1 MNIAEYSI
9 KNKVISW
16 LFIVILAIG
25 GVTSF
30 LELGRLEDPA
40 FTIKD
45 AMVVATYPGATPQ
58 EVEEELTYPLE
69 KEIRRL
75 PYIDKITSTSSSGMS
90 QIMVSMKMDYGPD
103 ELPQIWD
110 EMRRKINDLKPTLPA
125 GVNSLSII
133 DDFGDVFG
141 VMIML
146 SGEGY
151 DYVELKRYADVMSR
165 DLEMVDGVG
174 KVSIAGDQQEMLF
187 VEVSLDRLASLNLD
201 MSRVAGLLNQQNN
214 VVSSGEV
221 MVNGE
226 SLVIRPSG
234 TLNSVESLENLIIHG
249 RDTGNLIRLKDVATV
264 VRGIQEK
271 PTNVVTY
278 NGKPA
283 INLGVSFASGV
294 NVVEV
299 GQRLTDEIAHLETM
313 KPAGIELNYFYNQA
327 AEVDASVQD
336 FIVSLGQAVAIVIL
350 VLLFAMGIRSGII
363 IGVVLLLTVFGT
375 FILMEYNDIEL
386 HRISLGALIIAL
398 GMLVDNAIVV
408 VEGIL
413 VGLKKGRTKMQAA
426 SDIVKQTQWPLLGA
440 TVIAI
445 TAFAPIGL
453 SEDATGEFMGSLF
466 WVLCYSLFLSWITAL
481 TITPFLADLLLK
493 EENVS
498 NNADGADAQQSASQQ
513 EYDDPYKGW
522 LFVLFGWTLKLAMR
536 FRWVTVVSMVALLFT
551 AVFAFGM
558 VKQQFFPPSN
568 TPMFYVDMWM
578 PEGTD
583 IRETIKQ
590 TERVEKYVREQEHVE
605 FVSTSVGQ
613 GLQRFAL
620 TYQPE
625 QSYEAYAQLQ
635 VRTTDRENM
644 FVVLNGL
651 TGELSRQFDTPT
663 FQFKLM
669 EFGPSPASKIEAR
682 ITGSDP
688 QVLREIALQV
698 EDILHTDPGARNIRH
713 DWRER
718 TKELVPVFNESKA
731 RRLGISKED
740 LSNTLQMTF
749 GGSAMGLLRDGA
761 DILPIVGRLPES
773 ERVDFESL
781 QNAKIWS
788 PSLQAYVPIDQ
799 VIDGVSLSWDEPLI
813 KRRDRKRTLTV
824 LADHDVLSEDTA
836 AALFTRIQPKVMALD
851 LPDGYGISWGGEY
864 ESSKDAQ
871 DSLFG
876 SLPMGYLLMFV
887 ITMLLFNSLKKPL
900 VIWFT
905 VPLSIIGVS
914 FGLLLWNMPFSFT
927 AFLGLLS
934 LSGMILKNGIV
945 LMDQIN
951 IEMDSGKD
959 PYLAIVDSAVS
970 RVRPVSMAALTT
982 ILGLVPLMFDAFF
995 GSMAITIM
1003 AGLGFATIL
1012 TLIVVPVMYSLLFK
1026 IKPPKTVKSGS
1037 NDHSNDHPNDSLLES
1052 QPNKG
1057 KALEA
1062 AEAL

>member
-45 AMVVATYPGATPQ
+45 AMIVATYPGATSK

-69 KEIRRL
+69 KEIRKL
-75 PYIDKITSTSSSGMS
+75 PYIDRITSTSSNGMS

-110 EMRRKINDLKPTLPA
+110 EMRRKINDLQPTLPQ
-125 GVNSLSII
+125 GVQSLQII
-133 DDFGDVFG
+133 DDFGDVYG
-141 VMIML
+141 VMLML
-146 SGEGY
+146 TGDDY
-151 DYVELKRYADVMSR
+151 DYVELKRYADHLR
-165 DLEMVDGVG
+165 REIELVDGVG
-174 KVSIAGDQQEMLF
+174 KVDIAGDQQEMLF
-187 VEVSLDRLASLNLD
+187 VEISLDRLASLNLD
-201 MSRVAGLLNQQNN
+201 MTVVSGLLNQQNN
-214 VVSSGEV
+214 VVSAGEV

-234 TLNSVESLENLIIHG
+234 TLNTVQALENLIIHG
-249 RDTGNLIRLKDVATV
+249 RDTGNLIRLKDVATIT
-264 VRGIQEK
+264 RSIQEK
-271 PTNVVTY
+271 PGNMILF
-278 NGKPA
+278 NGKKA
-283 INLGVSFASGV
+283 INIGISFASGV

-299 GQRLTDEIAHLETM
+299 GERLNAELSSLESI
-313 KPAGIELNYFYNQA
+313 KPAGLDMSYFYNQA
-327 AEVDASVQD
+327 QEVDDSVKA
-336 FIVSLGQAVAIVIL
+336 FVISLAEAVAIVII
-350 VLLFAMGIRSGII
+350 VLLFTMGLRSGVI

-375 FILMEYNDIEL
+375 FILMNYNNIEL

-413 VGLKKGRTKMQAA
+413 VGLKKGRTKVQAA
-426 SDIVKQTQWPLLGA
+426 VDIVKQTQWPLLGA

-453 SEDATGEFMGSLF
+453 SQDATGEFMGSLF
-466 WVLCYSLFLSWITAL
+466 WVLCFSLFLSWVTAITL
-481 TITPFLADLLLK
+481 TPFLADLLLK
-493 EENVS
+493 EEEKDTNGE
-498 NNADGADAQQSASQQ
+498 D
-513 EYDDPYKGW
+513 EDPYKGW
-522 LFVLFGWTLKLAMR
+522 LFVVFGALLKFSLR
-536 FRWVTVVSMVALLFT
+536 FRWMTVAAMVALLVG
-551 AVFAFGM
+551 AVIAFGN

-583 IRETIKQ
+583 IRQTIKQ
-590 TERVEKYVREQEHVE
+590 AETVESYIRQQDDID
-605 FVSTSVGQ
+605 FVSVSIGQ

-625 QSYEAYAQLQ
+625 KSYEAYAQFQ
-635 VRTTDRENM
+635 VRTTDRDNM
-644 FVVLNGL
+644 FKLLHKLDDNL
-651 TGELSRQFDTPT
+651 AKTFDEPT

-682 ITGSDP
+682 ITGPDP
-688 QVLREIALQV
+688 KVLRELAVQV

-740 LSNTLQMTF
+740 LSSTLQMAF
-749 GGSAMGLLRDGA
+749 GGSTFGVLRDGTHT
-761 DILPIVGRLPES
+761 LPIMMRLPEA

-781 QNAKIWS
+781 QNVKIWS
-788 PSLQAYVPIDQ
+788 PSLQTYIPVDQ
-799 VIDGVSLSWDEPLI
+799 IIDGVELDWSEPLI
-813 KRRDRKRTLTV
+813 QRRDRKRTLTV
-824 LADHDVLSEDTA
+824 LADHDVLSDDTA
-836 AALFTRIQPKVMALD
+836 ASLFARVQPKVMALHI
-851 LPDGYGISWGGEY
+851 PEGYEITWGGEY

-871 DSLFG
+871 EGLFG
-876 SLPMGYLLMFV
+876 SLPMGYLLMFI
-887 ITMLLFNSLKKPL
+887 ITILLFNSVKKPL

-905 VPLSIIGVS
+905 VPLSIIGVA
-914 FGLLLWNMPFSFT
+914 FGLLTTNMPFSFT

-945 LMDQIN
+945 LLDQIN
-951 IEMDSGKD
+951 LELESGKD
-959 PYLAIVDSAVS
+959 PYLAIVDSAIS

-982 ILGLVPLMFDAFF
+982 ILGMIPLVFDAFF

-1003 AGLGFATIL
+1003 AGLGFATVL
-1012 TLIVVPVMYSLLFK
+1012 TLIVVPVMFAILFR
-1026 IKPPKTVKSGS
+1026 IKPTT
-1037 NDHSNDHPNDSLLES
+1037 
-1052 QPNKG
+1052 
-1057 KALEA
+1057 A
-1062 AEAL
+1062 

>member
-45 AMVVATYPGATPQ
+45 AMIVATYPGATSK

-69 KEIRRL
+69 KEIRKL
-75 PYIDKITSTSSSGMS
+75 PYIDRITSTSSNGMS

-110 EMRRKINDLKPTLPA
+110 EMRRKINDLQPTLPQ
-125 GVNSLSII
+125 GVQSLQII
-133 DDFGDVFG
+133 DDFGDVYG
-141 VMIML
+141 VMLML
-146 SGEGY
+146 TGDDY
-151 DYVELKRYADVMSR
+151 DYVELKRYADHLR
-165 DLEMVDGVG
+165 REIELVDGVG
-174 KVSIAGDQQEMLF
+174 KVDIAGDQQEMLF
-187 VEVSLDRLASLNLD
+187 VEISLDRLASLNLD
-201 MSRVAGLLNQQNN
+201 MNVVSGLLNQQNN
-214 VVSSGEV
+214 VVSAGEV

-234 TLNSVESLENLIIHG
+234 TLNTVQALENLIIHG
-249 RDTGNLIRLKDVATV
+249 RDTGNLIRLKDVATIT
-264 VRGIQEK
+264 RGIQEK
-271 PTNVVTY
+271 PGNMILF
-278 NGKPA
+278 NGKKA
-283 INLGVSFASGV
+283 INIGISFASGV

-299 GQRLTDEIAHLETM
+299 GERLNAELSSLESI
-313 KPAGIELNYFYNQA
+313 KPAGLDMSYFYNQA
-327 AEVDASVQD
+327 QEVDDSVKA
-336 FIVSLGQAVAIVIL
+336 FVISLAEAVAIVII
-350 VLLFAMGIRSGII
+350 VLLFTMGLRSGVI

-375 FILMEYNDIEL
+375 FILMNYNNIEL

-413 VGLKKGRTKMQAA
+413 VGLKKGRTKVQAA
-426 SDIVKQTQWPLLGA
+426 VDIVKQTQWPLLGA

-453 SEDATGEFMGSLF
+453 SQDATGEFMGSLF
-466 WVLCYSLFLSWITAL
+466 WVLCFSLFLSWVTAITL
-481 TITPFLADLLLK
+481 TPFLADLLLK
-493 EENVS
+493 EEEKDTNGE
-498 NNADGADAQQSASQQ
+498 D
-513 EYDDPYKGW
+513 EDPYKGW
-522 LFVLFGWTLKLAMR
+522 LFVVFGALLKLSLR
-536 FRWVTVVSMVALLFT
+536 FRWMTVAAMVALLVG
-551 AVFAFGM
+551 AVIAFGN

-583 IRETIKQ
+583 IRQTIKQ
-590 TERVEKYVREQEHVE
+590 AEKVESYIRQQDDID
-605 FVSTSVGQ
+605 FVSVSIGQ

-625 QSYEAYAQLQ
+625 KSYEAYAQFQ
-635 VRTTDRENM
+635 VRTTDRDNM
-644 FVVLNGL
+644 FKLLHKLDDNL
-651 TGELSRQFDTPT
+651 AKTFDEPT

-682 ITGSDP
+682 ITGPDP
-688 QVLREIALQV
+688 KVLRELAVQV

-740 LSNTLQMTF
+740 LSSTLQMAF
-749 GGSAMGLLRDGA
+749 GGSTFGVLRDGTHT
-761 DILPIVGRLPES
+761 LPIMMRLPEA

-781 QNAKIWS
+781 QNVKIWS
-788 PSLQAYVPIDQ
+788 PSLQTYIPVDQ
-799 VIDGVSLSWDEPLI
+799 IIDGVELDWSEPLI
-813 KRRDRKRTLTV
+813 QRRDRKRTLTV
-824 LADHDVLSEDTA
+824 LADHDVLSDDTA
-836 AALFTRIQPKVMALD
+836 ASLFARVQPKVMALHI
-851 LPDGYGISWGGEY
+851 PEGYEITWGGEY

-871 DSLFG
+871 EGLFG
-876 SLPMGYLLMFV
+876 SLPMGYLLMFI
-887 ITMLLFNSLKKPL
+887 ITILLFNSIKKPL

-905 VPLSIIGVS
+905 VPLSIIGVA
-914 FGLLLWNMPFSFT
+914 FGLLTTNMPFSFT

-945 LMDQIN
+945 LLDQIN
-951 IEMDSGKD
+951 LELESGKD
-959 PYLAIVDSAVS
+959 PYLAIVDSAIS

-982 ILGLVPLMFDAFF
+982 ILGMIPLVFDAFF

-1003 AGLGFATIL
+1003 AGLGFATVL
-1012 TLIVVPVMYSLLFK
+1012 TLIVVPVMFAILFR
-1026 IKPPKTVKSGS
+1026 IKPTT
-1037 NDHSNDHPNDSLLES
+1037 
-1052 QPNKG
+1052 
-1057 KALEA
+1057 A
-1062 AEAL
+1062 

>member
-45 AMVVATYPGATPQ
+45 AMIVATYPGATSK

-69 KEIRRL
+69 KEIRKL
-75 PYIDKITSTSSSGMS
+75 PYIDRITSTSSNGMS

-110 EMRRKINDLKPTLPA
+110 EMRRKINDLQPTLPQ
-125 GVNSLSII
+125 GVQSLQII
-133 DDFGDVFG
+133 DDFGDVYG
-141 VMIML
+141 VMLML
-146 SGEGY
+146 TGDDY
-151 DYVELKRYADVMSR
+151 DYVELKRYADHLR
-165 DLEMVDGVG
+165 REIELVDGVG
-174 KVSIAGDQQEMLF
+174 KVDIAGDQQEMLF
-187 VEVSLDRLASLNLD
+187 VEISLDRLASLNLD
-201 MSRVAGLLNQQNN
+201 MNVVSGLLNQQNN
-214 VVSSGEV
+214 VVSAGEV

-234 TLNSVESLENLIIHG
+234 TLNTVQALENLIIHG
-249 RDTGNLIRLKDVATV
+249 RDTGNLIRLKDVATIT
-264 VRGIQEK
+264 RSIQEK
-271 PTNVVTY
+271 PGNMILF
-278 NGKPA
+278 NGKKA
-283 INLGVSFASGV
+283 INIGISFASGV

-299 GQRLTDEIAHLETM
+299 GERLNAELSSLESI
-313 KPAGIELNYFYNQA
+313 KPAGLDMSYFYNQA
-327 AEVDASVQD
+327 QEVDDSVKA
-336 FIVSLGQAVAIVIL
+336 FVISLAEAVAIVII
-350 VLLFAMGIRSGII
+350 VLLFTMGLRSGVI

-375 FILMEYNDIEL
+375 FILMNYYNIEL

-413 VGLKKGRTKMQAA
+413 VGLKKGRTKVQAA
-426 SDIVKQTQWPLLGA
+426 VDIVKQTQWPLLGA

-453 SEDATGEFMGSLF
+453 SQDATGEFMGSLF
-466 WVLCYSLFLSWITAL
+466 WVLCFSLFLSWVTAITL
-481 TITPFLADLLLK
+481 TPFLADLLLK
-493 EENVS
+493 EEEKDTNGE
-498 NNADGADAQQSASQQ
+498 D
-513 EYDDPYKGW
+513 EDPYKGW
-522 LFVLFGWTLKLAMR
+522 LFVVFGALLKFSLR
-536 FRWVTVVSMVALLFT
+536 FRWMTVAAMVALLVG
-551 AVFAFGM
+551 AVIAFGN

-583 IRETIKQ
+583 IRQTIKQ
-590 TERVEKYVREQEHVE
+590 AEKVESYIRQQDDID
-605 FVSTSVGQ
+605 FVSVSIGQ

-625 QSYEAYAQLQ
+625 KSYEAYAQFQ
-635 VRTTDRENM
+635 VRTTDRDNM
-644 FVVLNGL
+644 FKLLHKLDDNL
-651 TGELSRQFDTPT
+651 AKTFDEPT

-682 ITGSDP
+682 ITGPDP
-688 QVLREIALQV
+688 KVLRELAVQV

-740 LSNTLQMTF
+740 LSSTLQMAF
-749 GGSAMGLLRDGA
+749 GGSTFGVLRDGTHT
-761 DILPIVGRLPES
+761 LPIMMRLPEA

-781 QNAKIWS
+781 QNVKIWS
-788 PSLQAYVPIDQ
+788 PSLQTYIPVDQ
-799 VIDGVSLSWDEPLI
+799 IIDGVELDWSEPLI
-813 KRRDRKRTLTV
+813 QRRDRKRTLTV
-824 LADHDVLSEDTA
+824 LADHDVLSDDTA
-836 AALFTRIQPKVMALD
+836 ASLFARVQPKVMALHI
-851 LPDGYGISWGGEY
+851 PEGYEITWGGEY

-871 DSLFG
+871 EGLFG
-876 SLPMGYLLMFV
+876 SLPMGYLLMFI
-887 ITMLLFNSLKKPL
+887 ITILLFNSIKKPL

-905 VPLSIIGVS
+905 VPLSIIGVA
-914 FGLLLWNMPFSFT
+914 FGLLTTNMPFSFT

-945 LMDQIN
+945 LLDQIN
-951 IEMDSGKD
+951 LELESGKD
-959 PYLAIVDSAVS
+959 PYLAIVDSAIS

-982 ILGLVPLMFDAFF
+982 ILGMIPLVFDAFF

-1003 AGLGFATIL
+1003 AGLGFATVL
-1012 TLIVVPVMYSLLFK
+1012 TLIVVPVMFAILFR
-1026 IKPPKTVKSGS
+1026 IKPTT
-1037 NDHSNDHPNDSLLES
+1037 
-1052 QPNKG
+1052 
-1057 KALEA
+1057 A
-1062 AEAL
+1062 

>member
-45 AMVVATYPGATPQ
+45 AMIVATYPGATSK

-69 KEIRRL
+69 KEIRKL
-75 PYIDKITSTSSSGMS
+75 PYIDRITSTSSNGMS

-110 EMRRKINDLKPTLPA
+110 EMRRKINDLQPTLPQ
-125 GVNSLSII
+125 GVQSLQII
-133 DDFGDVFG
+133 DDFGDVYG
-141 VMIML
+141 VMLML
-146 SGEGY
+146 TGDDY
-151 DYVELKRYADVMSR
+151 DYVELKRYADHLR
-165 DLEMVDGVG
+165 REIELVDGVG
-174 KVSIAGDQQEMLF
+174 KVDIAGDQQEMLF
-187 VEVSLDRLASLNLD
+187 VEISLDRLASLNLD
-201 MSRVAGLLNQQNN
+201 MNVVSGLLNQQNN
-214 VVSSGEV
+214 VVSAGEV

-234 TLNSVESLENLIIHG
+234 TLNTVQALENLIIHG
-249 RDTGNLIRLKDVATV
+249 RDTGNLIRLKDVATIT
-264 VRGIQEK
+264 RSIQEK
-271 PTNVVTY
+271 PGNMILF
-278 NGKPA
+278 NGKKA
-283 INLGVSFASGV
+283 INIGISFASGV

-299 GQRLTDEIAHLETM
+299 GERLNAELSSLESI
-313 KPAGIELNYFYNQA
+313 KPAGLDMSYFYNQA
-327 AEVDASVQD
+327 QEVDDSVKA
-336 FIVSLGQAVAIVIL
+336 FVISLAEAVAIVII
-350 VLLFAMGIRSGII
+350 VLLFTMGLRSGVI

-375 FILMEYNDIEL
+375 FILMNYNNIEL

-413 VGLKKGRTKMQAA
+413 VGLKKGRTKVQAA
-426 SDIVKQTQWPLLGA
+426 VDIVKQTQWPLLGA

-453 SEDATGEFMGSLF
+453 SQDATGEFMGSLF
-466 WVLCYSLFLSWITAL
+466 WVLCFSLFLSWVTAITL
-481 TITPFLADLLLK
+481 TPFLADLLLK
-493 EENVS
+493 EEEKDTNGE
-498 NNADGADAQQSASQQ
+498 D
-513 EYDDPYKGW
+513 EDPYKGW
-522 LFVLFGWTLKLAMR
+522 LFVVFGALLKFSLR
-536 FRWVTVVSMVALLFT
+536 FRWMTVAAMVALLVG
-551 AVFAFGM
+551 AVIAFGN

-583 IRETIKQ
+583 IRQTIKQ
-590 TERVEKYVREQEHVE
+590 AEKVESYIRQQDDID
-605 FVSTSVGQ
+605 FVSVSIGQ

-625 QSYEAYAQLQ
+625 KSYEAYAQFQ
-635 VRTTDRENM
+635 VRTTDRDNM
-644 FVVLNGL
+644 FKLLHKLDDNL
-651 TGELSRQFDTPT
+651 AKTFDEPT

-682 ITGSDP
+682 ITGPDP
-688 QVLREIALQV
+688 KVLRELAVQV
-698 EDILHTDPGARNIRH
+698 EDIFHTDPGARNIRH

-740 LSNTLQMTF
+740 LSSTLQMAF
-749 GGSAMGLLRDGA
+749 GGSTFGVLRDGTHT
-761 DILPIVGRLPES
+761 LPIMMRLPEA

-781 QNAKIWS
+781 QNVKIWS
-788 PSLQAYVPIDQ
+788 PSLQTYIPVDQ
-799 VIDGVSLSWDEPLI
+799 IIDGVELDWSEPLI
-813 KRRDRKRTLTV
+813 QRRDRKRTLTV
-824 LADHDVLSEDTA
+824 LADHDVLSDDTA
-836 AALFTRIQPKVMALD
+836 ASLFARVQPKVMALHI
-851 LPDGYGISWGGEY
+851 PEGYEIAWGGEY

-871 DSLFG
+871 EGLFG
-876 SLPMGYLLMFV
+876 SLPMGYLLMFI
-887 ITMLLFNSLKKPL
+887 ITILLFNSIKKPL

-905 VPLSIIGVS
+905 VPLSIIGVA
-914 FGLLLWNMPFSFT
+914 FGLLTTNMPFSFT

-945 LMDQIN
+945 LLDQIN
-951 IEMDSGKD
+951 LELESGKD
-959 PYLAIVDSAVS
+959 PYLAIVDSAIS

-982 ILGLVPLMFDAFF
+982 ILGMIPLVFDAFF

-1003 AGLGFATIL
+1003 AGLGFATVL
-1012 TLIVVPVMYSLLFK
+1012 TLIVVPVMFAILFR
-1026 IKPPKTVKSGS
+1026 IKPTT
-1037 NDHSNDHPNDSLLES
+1037 
-1052 QPNKG
+1052 
-1057 KALEA
+1057 A
-1062 AEAL
+1062 

>member
-45 AMVVATYPGATPQ
+45 AMIVATYPGATSK

-69 KEIRRL
+69 KEIRKL
-75 PYIDKITSTSSSGMS
+75 PYIDRITSTSSNGMS

-110 EMRRKINDLKPTLPA
+110 EMRRKINDLQPTLPQ
-125 GVNSLSII
+125 GVQSLQII
-133 DDFGDVFG
+133 DDFGDVYG
-141 VMIML
+141 VMLML
-146 SGEGY
+146 TGDDY
-151 DYVELKRYADVMSR
+151 DYVELKRYADHLR
-165 DLEMVDGVG
+165 REIELVDGVG
-174 KVSIAGDQQEMLF
+174 KVDIAGDQQEMLF
-187 VEVSLDRLASLNLD
+187 VEISLDRLASLNLD
-201 MSRVAGLLNQQNN
+201 MNVVSGLLNQQNN
-214 VVSSGEV
+214 VVSAGEV

-234 TLNSVESLENLIIHG
+234 TLNTVQALENLIIHG
-249 RDTGNLIRLKDVATV
+249 RDTGNLIRLKDVATIT
-264 VRGIQEK
+264 RSIQEK
-271 PTNVVTY
+271 PGNMILF
-278 NGKPA
+278 NGKKA
-283 INLGVSFASGV
+283 INIGISFASGV

-299 GQRLTDEIAHLETM
+299 GERLNAELSSLESI
-313 KPAGIELNYFYNQA
+313 KPAGLDMSYFYNQA
-327 AEVDASVQD
+327 QEVDDSVKA
-336 FIVSLGQAVAIVIL
+336 FVISLAEAVAIVII
-350 VLLFAMGIRSGII
+350 VLLFTMGLRSGVI

-375 FILMEYNDIEL
+375 FILMNYNNIEL

-413 VGLKKGRTKMQAA
+413 VGLKKGRTKVQAA
-426 SDIVKQTQWPLLGA
+426 VDIVKQTQWPLLGA

-453 SEDATGEFMGSLF
+453 SQDATGEFMGSLF
-466 WVLCYSLFLSWITAL
+466 WVLCFSLFLSWVTAITL
-481 TITPFLADLLLK
+481 TPFLADLLLK
-493 EENVS
+493 EEEKDTNGE
-498 NNADGADAQQSASQQ
+498 D
-513 EYDDPYKGW
+513 EDPYKGW
-522 LFVLFGWTLKLAMR
+522 LFVVFGALLKFSLR
-536 FRWVTVVSMVALLFT
+536 FRWMTVAAMVALLVG
-551 AVFAFGM
+551 AVIAFGN

-583 IRETIKQ
+583 IRQTIKQ
-590 TERVEKYVREQEHVE
+590 AEKVESYIRQQDDID
-605 FVSTSVGQ
+605 FVSVSIGQ

-625 QSYEAYAQLQ
+625 KSYEAYAQFQ
-635 VRTTDRENM
+635 VRTTDRDNM
-644 FVVLNGL
+644 FKLLHKLDDNL
-651 TGELSRQFDTPT
+651 AKTFDEPT

-682 ITGSDP
+682 ITGPDP
-688 QVLREIALQV
+688 KVLRELAVQV

-718 TKELVPVFNESKA
+718 TKELVPLFNESKA

-740 LSNTLQMTF
+740 LSSTLQMAF
-749 GGSAMGLLRDGA
+749 GGSTFGVLRDGTHT
-761 DILPIVGRLPES
+761 LPIMMRLPET

-781 QNAKIWS
+781 QNVKIWS
-788 PSLQAYVPIDQ
+788 PSLQTYIPVDQ
-799 VIDGVSLSWDEPLI
+799 IIDGVELDWSEPLI
-813 KRRDRKRTLTV
+813 QRRDRKRTLTV
-824 LADHDVLSEDTA
+824 LADHDVLSDDTA
-836 AALFTRIQPKVMALD
+836 ASLFARVQPKVMALHI
-851 LPDGYGISWGGEY
+851 PEGYEITWGGEY

-871 DSLFG
+871 EGLFG
-876 SLPMGYLLMFV
+876 SLPMGYLLMFI
-887 ITMLLFNSLKKPL
+887 ITILLFNSIKKPL

-905 VPLSIIGVS
+905 VPLSIIGVA
-914 FGLLLWNMPFSFT
+914 FGLLTTNMPFSFT

-945 LMDQIN
+945 LLDQIN
-951 IEMDSGKD
+951 LELESGKD
-959 PYLAIVDSAVS
+959 PYLAIVDSAIS

-982 ILGLVPLMFDAFF
+982 ILGMIPLVFDAFF

-1003 AGLGFATIL
+1003 AGLGFATVL
-1012 TLIVVPVMYSLLFK
+1012 TLIVVPVMFAILFR
-1026 IKPPKTVKSGS
+1026 IKPTT
-1037 NDHSNDHPNDSLLES
+1037 
-1052 QPNKG
+1052 
-1057 KALEA
+1057 A
-1062 AEAL
+1062 

>member
-45 AMVVATYPGATPQ
+45 AMIVATYPGATSK

-69 KEIRRL
+69 KEIRKL
-75 PYIDKITSTSSSGMS
+75 PYIDRITSTSSNGMS

-110 EMRRKINDLKPTLPA
+110 EMRRKINDLQPTLPQ
-125 GVNSLSII
+125 GVQSLQII
-133 DDFGDVFG
+133 DDFGDVYG
-141 VMIML
+141 VMLML
-146 SGEGY
+146 TGDDY
-151 DYVELKRYADVMSR
+151 DYVELKRYADHLR
-165 DLEMVDGVG
+165 REIELVDGVG
-174 KVSIAGDQQEMLF
+174 KVDIAGDQQEMLF
-187 VEVSLDRLASLNLD
+187 VEISLDRLASLNLD
-201 MSRVAGLLNQQNN
+201 MNVVSGLLNQQNN
-214 VVSSGEV
+214 VVSAGEV

-234 TLNSVESLENLIIHG
+234 TLNTVQALENLIIHG
-249 RDTGNLIRLKDVATV
+249 RDTGNLIRLKDVATIT
-264 VRGIQEK
+264 RSIQEK
-271 PTNVVTY
+271 PGNMILF
-278 NGKPA
+278 NGKKA
-283 INLGVSFASGV
+283 INIGISFASGV

-299 GQRLTDEIAHLETM
+299 GERLNAELSSLESI
-313 KPAGIELNYFYNQA
+313 KPAGLDMSYFYNQA
-327 AEVDASVQD
+327 QEVDDSVKA
-336 FIVSLGQAVAIVIL
+336 FVISLAEAVAIVII
-350 VLLFAMGIRSGII
+350 VLLFTMGLRSGVI

-375 FILMEYNDIEL
+375 FILMNYNNIEL

-413 VGLKKGRTKMQAA
+413 VGLKKGRTKVQAA
-426 SDIVKQTQWPLLGA
+426 VDIVKQTQWPLLGA

-453 SEDATGEFMGSLF
+453 SQDATGEFMGSLF
-466 WVLCYSLFLSWITAL
+466 WVLCFSLFLSWVTAITL
-481 TITPFLADLLLK
+481 TPFLADLLLK
-493 EENVS
+493 EEEKDTNGE
-498 NNADGADAQQSASQQ
+498 D
-513 EYDDPYKGW
+513 EDPYKGW
-522 LFVLFGWTLKLAMR
+522 LFVVFGALLKFSLR
-536 FRWVTVVSMVALLFT
+536 FRWMTVAAMVALLVG
-551 AVFAFGM
+551 AVVAFGN

-583 IRETIKQ
+583 IRQTIKQ
-590 TERVEKYVREQEHVE
+590 AEKVESYIRQQDDID
-605 FVSTSVGQ
+605 FVSVSIGQ

-625 QSYEAYAQLQ
+625 KSYEAYAQFQ
-635 VRTTDRENM
+635 VRTTDRDNM
-644 FVVLNGL
+644 FKLLHKLDDNL
-651 TGELSRQFDTPT
+651 AKTFDEPT

-682 ITGSDP
+682 ITGPDP
-688 QVLREIALQV
+688 KVLRELAVQV

-740 LSNTLQMTF
+740 LSSTLQMAF
-749 GGSAMGLLRDGA
+749 GGSTFGVLRDGTHT
-761 DILPIVGRLPES
+761 LPIMMRLPET

-781 QNAKIWS
+781 QNVKIWS
-788 PSLQAYVPIDQ
+788 PSLQTYIPVDQ
-799 VIDGVSLSWDEPLI
+799 IIDGVELDWSEPLI
-813 KRRDRKRTLTV
+813 QRRDRKRTLTV
-824 LADHDVLSEDTA
+824 LADHDVLSDDTA
-836 AALFTRIQPKVMALD
+836 ASLFARVQPKVMALHI
-851 LPDGYGISWGGEY
+851 PEGYEITWGGEY

-871 DSLFG
+871 EGLFG
-876 SLPMGYLLMFV
+876 SLPMGYLLMFI
-887 ITMLLFNSLKKPL
+887 ITILLFNSIKKPL

-905 VPLSIIGVS
+905 VPLSIIGVA
-914 FGLLLWNMPFSFT
+914 FGLLTTNMPFSFT

-945 LMDQIN
+945 LLDQIN
-951 IEMDSGKD
+951 LELESGKD
-959 PYLAIVDSAVS
+959 PYLAIVDSAIS

-982 ILGLVPLMFDAFF
+982 ILGMIPLVFDAFF

-1003 AGLGFATIL
+1003 AGLGFATVL
-1012 TLIVVPVMYSLLFK
+1012 TLIVVPVMFAILFR
-1026 IKPPKTVKSGS
+1026 IKPTT
-1037 NDHSNDHPNDSLLES
+1037 
-1052 QPNKG
+1052 
-1057 KALEA
+1057 A
-1062 AEAL
+1062 

>member
-45 AMVVATYPGATPQ
+45 AMIVATYPGATSK

-69 KEIRRL
+69 KEIRKL
-75 PYIDKITSTSSSGMS
+75 PYIDRITSTSSNGMS

-110 EMRRKINDLKPTLPA
+110 EMRRKINDLQPTLPQ
-125 GVNSLSII
+125 GVQSLQII
-133 DDFGDVFG
+133 DDFGDVYG
-141 VMIML
+141 VMLML
-146 SGEGY
+146 TGDDY
-151 DYVELKRYADVMSR
+151 DYVELKRYADHLR
-165 DLEMVDGVG
+165 REIELVDGVG
-174 KVSIAGDQQEMLF
+174 KVDIAGDQQEMLF
-187 VEVSLDRLASLNLD
+187 VEISLDRLASLNLD
-201 MSRVAGLLNQQNN
+201 MNVVSGLLNQQNN
-214 VVSSGEV
+214 VVSAGEV

-234 TLNSVESLENLIIHG
+234 TLNTVQALENLIIHG
-249 RDTGNLIRLKDVATV
+249 RDTGNLIRLKDVATIT
-264 VRGIQEK
+264 RGIQEK
-271 PTNVVTY
+271 PGNMILF
-278 NGKPA
+278 NGKKA
-283 INLGVSFASGV
+283 INIGISFASGV

-299 GQRLTDEIAHLETM
+299 GERLNAELSSLESI
-313 KPAGIELNYFYNQA
+313 KPAGLDMSYFYNQA
-327 AEVDASVQD
+327 QEVDDSVKA
-336 FIVSLGQAVAIVIL
+336 FVISLAEAVAIVII
-350 VLLFAMGIRSGII
+350 VLLFTMGLRSGVI

-375 FILMEYNDIEL
+375 FILMNYNNIEL

-413 VGLKKGRTKMQAA
+413 VGLKKGRTKVQAA
-426 SDIVKQTQWPLLGA
+426 VDIVKQTQWPLLGA

-453 SEDATGEFMGSLF
+453 SQDATGEFMGSLF
-466 WVLCYSLFLSWITAL
+466 WVLCFSLFLSWVTAITL
-481 TITPFLADLLLK
+481 TPFLADLLLK
-493 EENVS
+493 EEEKNT
-498 NNADGADAQQSASQQ
+498 NGED
-513 EYDDPYKGW
+513 EDPYKGW
-522 LFVLFGWTLKLAMR
+522 LFVVFGALLKFSLR
-536 FRWVTVVSMVALLFT
+536 FRWMTVAAMVALLVG
-551 AVFAFGM
+551 AVIAFGN

-583 IRETIKQ
+583 IRQTIKQ
-590 TERVEKYVREQEHVE
+590 AEKVESYIRQQDDID
-605 FVSTSVGQ
+605 FVSVSIGQ

-625 QSYEAYAQLQ
+625 KSYEAYAQFQ
-635 VRTTDRENM
+635 VRTTDRDNM
-644 FVVLNGL
+644 FKLLHKLDDNL
-651 TGELSRQFDTPT
+651 AKTFDEPT

-682 ITGSDP
+682 ITGPDP
-688 QVLREIALQV
+688 KVLRELAVQV

-740 LSNTLQMTF
+740 LSSTLQMAF
-749 GGSAMGLLRDGA
+749 GGSTFGVLRDGTHT
-761 DILPIVGRLPES
+761 LPIMMRLPEA

-781 QNAKIWS
+781 QNVKIWS
-788 PSLQAYVPIDQ
+788 PSLQTYIPVDQ
-799 VIDGVSLSWDEPLI
+799 IIDGVELDWSEPLI
-813 KRRDRKRTLTV
+813 QRRDRKRTLTV
-824 LADHDVLSEDTA
+824 LADHDVLSDDTA
-836 AALFTRIQPKVMALD
+836 ASLFARVQPKVMALHI
-851 LPDGYGISWGGEY
+851 PEGYEITWGGEY

-871 DSLFG
+871 EGLFG
-876 SLPMGYLLMFV
+876 SLPMGYLLMFI
-887 ITMLLFNSLKKPL
+887 ITILLFNSIKKPL

-905 VPLSIIGVS
+905 VPLSIIGVA
-914 FGLLLWNMPFSFT
+914 FGLLTTNMPFSFT

-945 LMDQIN
+945 LLDQIN
-951 IEMDSGKD
+951 LELESGKD
-959 PYLAIVDSAVS
+959 PYLAIVDSAIS

-982 ILGLVPLMFDAFF
+982 ILGMIPLVFDAFF

-1003 AGLGFATIL
+1003 AGLGFATVL
-1012 TLIVVPVMYSLLFK
+1012 TLIVVPVMFAILFR
-1026 IKPPKTVKSGS
+1026 IKPTT
-1037 NDHSNDHPNDSLLES
+1037 
-1052 QPNKG
+1052 
-1057 KALEA
+1057 A
-1062 AEAL
+1062 

>member
-45 AMVVATYPGATPQ
+45 AMIVATYPGATSK

-69 KEIRRL
+69 KEIRKL
-75 PYIDKITSTSSSGMS
+75 PYIDRITSTSSNGMS

-110 EMRRKINDLKPTLPA
+110 EMRRKINDLQPTLPQ
-125 GVNSLSII
+125 GVQSLQII
-133 DDFGDVFG
+133 DDFGDVYG
-141 VMIML
+141 VMLML
-146 SGEGY
+146 TGDDY
-151 DYVELKRYADVMSR
+151 DYVELKRYADHLR
-165 DLEMVDGVG
+165 REIELVDGVG
-174 KVSIAGDQQEMLF
+174 KVDIAGDQQEMLF
-187 VEVSLDRLASLNLD
+187 VEISLDRLASLNLD
-201 MSRVAGLLNQQNN
+201 MNVVSGLLNQQNN
-214 VVSSGEV
+214 VVSAGEV

-234 TLNSVESLENLIIHG
+234 TLNTVQALENLIIHG
-249 RDTGNLIRLKDVATV
+249 RDTGNLIRLKDVATIT
-264 VRGIQEK
+264 RGIQEK
-271 PTNVVTY
+271 PGNMILF
-278 NGKPA
+278 NGKKA
-283 INLGVSFASGV
+283 INIGISFASGV

-299 GQRLTDEIAHLETM
+299 GERLNAELSSLESI
-313 KPAGIELNYFYNQA
+313 KPAGLDMSYFYNQA
-327 AEVDASVQD
+327 QEVDDSVKA
-336 FIVSLGQAVAIVIL
+336 FVISLAEAVAIVII
-350 VLLFAMGIRSGII
+350 VLLFTMGLRSGVI

-375 FILMEYNDIEL
+375 FILMNYNNIEL

-413 VGLKKGRTKMQAA
+413 VGLKKGRTKVQAA
-426 SDIVKQTQWPLLGA
+426 VDIVKQTQWPLLGA

-453 SEDATGEFMGSLF
+453 SQDATGEFMGSLF
-466 WVLCYSLFLSWITAL
+466 WVLCFSLFLSWVTAITL
-481 TITPFLADLLLK
+481 TPFLADLLLK
-493 EENVS
+493 EEEKDTNGE
-498 NNADGADAQQSASQQ
+498 D
-513 EYDDPYKGW
+513 EDPYKGW
-522 LFVLFGWTLKLAMR
+522 LFVVFGALLKLSLR
-536 FRWVTVVSMVALLFT
+536 FRWMTVAAMVALLVG
-551 AVFAFGM
+551 AVIAFGN

-583 IRETIKQ
+583 IRQTIKQ
-590 TERVEKYVREQEHVE
+590 AEKVESYIRQQDDID
-605 FVSTSVGQ
+605 FVSVSIGQ

-625 QSYEAYAQLQ
+625 KSYEAYAQFQ
-635 VRTTDRENM
+635 VRTTDRDNM
-644 FVVLNGL
+644 FKLLHKLDDNL
-651 TGELSRQFDTPT
+651 AKTFDEPT

-688 QVLREIALQV
+688 KVLRELAVQV

-740 LSNTLQMTF
+740 LSSTLQMAF
-749 GGSAMGLLRDGA
+749 GGSTFGVLRDGTHT
-761 DILPIVGRLPES
+761 LPIMMRLPEA

-781 QNAKIWS
+781 QNVKIWS
-788 PSLQAYVPIDQ
+788 PSLQTYIPVDQ
-799 VIDGVSLSWDEPLI
+799 IIDGVELDWSEPLI
-813 KRRDRKRTLTV
+813 QRRDRKRTLTV
-824 LADHDVLSEDTA
+824 LADHDVLSDDTA
-836 AALFTRIQPKVMALD
+836 ASLFARVQPKVMALHI
-851 LPDGYGISWGGEY
+851 PEGYEITWGGEY

-871 DSLFG
+871 EGLFG
-876 SLPMGYLLMFV
+876 SLPMGYLLMFI
-887 ITMLLFNSLKKPL
+887 ITILLFNSIKKPL

-905 VPLSIIGVS
+905 VPLSIIGVA
-914 FGLLLWNMPFSFT
+914 FGLLTTNMPFSFT

-945 LMDQIN
+945 LLDQIN
-951 IEMDSGKD
+951 LELESGKD
-959 PYLAIVDSAVS
+959 PYLAIVDSAIS

-982 ILGLVPLMFDAFF
+982 ILGMIPLVFDAFF

-1003 AGLGFATIL
+1003 AGLGFATVL
-1012 TLIVVPVMYSLLFK
+1012 TLIVVPVMFAILFR
-1026 IKPPKTVKSGS
+1026 IKPTT
-1037 NDHSNDHPNDSLLES
+1037 
-1052 QPNKG
+1052 
-1057 KALEA
+1057 A
-1062 AEAL
+1062 

>member
-45 AMVVATYPGATPQ
+45 AMIVATYPGATSK

-69 KEIRRL
+69 KEIRKL
-75 PYIDKITSTSSSGMS
+75 PYIDRITSTSSNGMS

-110 EMRRKINDLKPTLPA
+110 EMRRKINDLQPTLPQ
-125 GVNSLSII
+125 GVQSLQII
-133 DDFGDVFG
+133 DDFGDVYG
-141 VMIML
+141 VMLML
-146 SGEGY
+146 TGDDY
-151 DYVELKRYADVMSR
+151 DYVELKRYADHLR
-165 DLEMVDGVG
+165 REIELVDGVG
-174 KVSIAGDQQEMLF
+174 KVDIAGDQQEMLF
-187 VEVSLDRLASLNLD
+187 VEISLDRLASLNLD
-201 MSRVAGLLNQQNN
+201 MNVVSGLLNQQNN
-214 VVSSGEV
+214 VVSAGEV

-234 TLNSVESLENLIIHG
+234 TLNTVQALENLIIHG
-249 RDTGNLIRLKDVATV
+249 RDTGNLIRLKDVATIT
-264 VRGIQEK
+264 RSIQEK
-271 PTNVVTY
+271 PGNMILF
-278 NGKPA
+278 NGKKA
-283 INLGVSFASGV
+283 INIGISFASGV

-299 GQRLTDEIAHLETM
+299 GERLNAELSSLESI
-313 KPAGIELNYFYNQA
+313 KPAGLDMSYFYNQA
-327 AEVDASVQD
+327 QEVDDSVKA
-336 FIVSLGQAVAIVIL
+336 FVISLAEAVAIVII
-350 VLLFAMGIRSGII
+350 VLLFTMGLRSGVI

-375 FILMEYNDIEL
+375 FILMNYNNIEL

-413 VGLKKGRTKMQAA
+413 VGLKKGRTKVQAA
-426 SDIVKQTQWPLLGA
+426 VDIVKQTQWPLLGA

-453 SEDATGEFMGSLF
+453 SQDATGEFMGSLF
-466 WVLCYSLFLSWITAL
+466 WVLCFSLFLSWVTAITL
-481 TITPFLADLLLK
+481 TPFLADLLLK
-493 EENVS
+493 EEEKDTN
-498 NNADGADAQQSASQQ
+498 G
-513 EYDDPYKGW
+513 EEEDPYKGW
-522 LFVLFGWTLKLAMR
+522 LFVVFGALLKFSLR
-536 FRWVTVVSMVALLFT
+536 FRWMTVAAMVALLVG
-551 AVFAFGM
+551 AVIAFGN

-583 IRETIKQ
+583 IRQTIKQ
-590 TERVEKYVREQEHVE
+590 AEKVESYIRLQDDID
-605 FVSTSVGQ
+605 FVSVSIGQ

-625 QSYEAYAQLQ
+625 KSYEAYAQFQ
-635 VRTTDRENM
+635 VRTTDRDNM
-644 FVVLNGL
+644 FKLLHKLDDNL
-651 TGELSRQFDTPT
+651 AKTFDEPT

-682 ITGSDP
+682 ITGPDP
-688 QVLREIALQV
+688 KVLRELAVQV
-698 EDILHTDPGARNIRH
+698 EDILHTDPGTRNIRH

-740 LSNTLQMTF
+740 LSSTLQMAF
-749 GGSAMGLLRDGA
+749 GGSTFGVLRDGTHT
-761 DILPIVGRLPES
+761 LPIMMRLPEA

-781 QNAKIWS
+781 QNVKIWS
-788 PSLQAYVPIDQ
+788 PSLQTYIPVDQ
-799 VIDGVSLSWDEPLI
+799 IIDGVELDWSEPLI
-813 KRRDRKRTLTV
+813 QRRDRKRTLTV
-824 LADHDVLSEDTA
+824 LADHDVLSDDTA
-836 AALFTRIQPKVMALD
+836 ASLFARVQPKVMALHI
-851 LPDGYGISWGGEY
+851 PEGYEITWGGEY

-871 DSLFG
+871 EGLFG
-876 SLPMGYLLMFV
+876 SLPMGYLLMFI
-887 ITMLLFNSLKKPL
+887 ITILLFNSIKKPL

-905 VPLSIIGVS
+905 VPLSIIGVA
-914 FGLLLWNMPFSFT
+914 FGLLTTNMPFSFT

-945 LMDQIN
+945 LLDQIN
-951 IEMDSGKD
+951 LELESGKD
-959 PYLAIVDSAVS
+959 PYLAIVDSAIS

-982 ILGLVPLMFDAFF
+982 ILGMIPLVFDAFF

-1003 AGLGFATIL
+1003 AGLGFATVL
-1012 TLIVVPVMYSLLFK
+1012 TLIVVPVMFAILFR
-1026 IKPPKTVKSGS
+1026 IKPTT
-1037 NDHSNDHPNDSLLES
+1037 
-1052 QPNKG
+1052 
-1057 KALEA
+1057 A
-1062 AEAL
+1062 

>member
-45 AMVVATYPGATPQ
+45 AMIVATYPGATSK

-69 KEIRRL
+69 KEIRKL
-75 PYIDKITSTSSSGMS
+75 PYIDRITSTSSNGMS

-110 EMRRKINDLKPTLPA
+110 EMRRKINDLQPTLPQ
-125 GVNSLSII
+125 GVQSLQII
-133 DDFGDVFG
+133 DDFGDVYG
-141 VMIML
+141 VMLML
-146 SGEGY
+146 TGDDY
-151 DYVELKRYADVMSR
+151 DYVELKRYADHLR
-165 DLEMVDGVG
+165 REIELVDGVG
-174 KVSIAGDQQEMLF
+174 KVDIAGDQQEMLF
-187 VEVSLDRLASLNLD
+187 VEISLDRLASLNLD
-201 MSRVAGLLNQQNN
+201 MNVVSGLLNQQNN

-234 TLNSVESLENLIIHG
+234 TLNTVQALENLIIHG
-249 RDTGNLIRLKDVATV
+249 RDTGNLIRLKDVATIT
-264 VRGIQEK
+264 RSIQEK
-271 PTNVVTY
+271 PGNMILF
-278 NGKPA
+278 NGKKA
-283 INLGVSFASGV
+283 INIGISFASGV

-299 GQRLTDEIAHLETM
+299 GERLNAELSSLESI
-313 KPAGIELNYFYNQA
+313 KPAGLDMSYFYNQA
-327 AEVDASVQD
+327 QEVDDSVKA
-336 FIVSLGQAVAIVIL
+336 FVISLAEAVAIVII
-350 VLLFAMGIRSGII
+350 VLLFTMGLRSGVI

-375 FILMEYNDIEL
+375 FILMNYNNIEL

-413 VGLKKGRTKMQAA
+413 VGLKKGRTKVQAA
-426 SDIVKQTQWPLLGA
+426 VDIVKQTQWPLLGA

-453 SEDATGEFMGSLF
+453 SQDATGEFMGSLF
-466 WVLCYSLFLSWITAL
+466 WVLCFSLFLSWVTAITL
-481 TITPFLADLLLK
+481 TPFLADLLLK
-493 EENVS
+493 EEEKDTNGE
-498 NNADGADAQQSASQQ
+498 D
-513 EYDDPYKGW
+513 EDPYKGW
-522 LFVLFGWTLKLAMR
+522 LFVVFGALLKFSLR
-536 FRWVTVVSMVALLFT
+536 FRWMTVAAMVALLVG
-551 AVFAFGM
+551 AVIAFGN

-583 IRETIKQ
+583 IRQTIKQ
-590 TERVEKYVREQEHVE
+590 AETVESYIRQQDDID
-605 FVSTSVGQ
+605 FVSVSIGQ

-625 QSYEAYAQLQ
+625 KSYEAYAQFQ
-635 VRTTDRENM
+635 VRTTDRDNM
-644 FVVLNGL
+644 FKLL
-651 TGELSRQFDTPT
+651 HELDDNLAKTFDEPT

-682 ITGSDP
+682 ITGPDP
-688 QVLREIALQV
+688 KVLRELAVQV

-740 LSNTLQMTF
+740 LSSTLQMAF
-749 GGSAMGLLRDGA
+749 GGSTFGVLRDGTHT
-761 DILPIVGRLPES
+761 LPIMMRLPEA

-781 QNAKIWS
+781 QNVKIWS
-788 PSLQAYVPIDQ
+788 PSLQTYIPVDQ
-799 VIDGVSLSWDEPLI
+799 IIDGVELDWSEPLI
-813 KRRDRKRTLTV
+813 QRRDRKRTLTV
-824 LADHDVLSEDTA
+824 LADHDVLSDDTA
-836 AALFTRIQPKVMALD
+836 ASLFARVQPKVMALHI
-851 LPDGYGISWGGEY
+851 PEGYEITWGGEY

-871 DSLFG
+871 EGLFG
-876 SLPMGYLLMFV
+876 SLPMGYLLMFI
-887 ITMLLFNSLKKPL
+887 ITILLFNSIKKPL

-905 VPLSIIGVS
+905 VPLSIIGVA
-914 FGLLLWNMPFSFT
+914 FGLLTTNMPFSFT

-945 LMDQIN
+945 LLDQIN
-951 IEMDSGKD
+951 LELESGKD
-959 PYLAIVDSAVS
+959 PYLAIVDSAIS

-982 ILGLVPLMFDAFF
+982 ILGMIPLVFDAFF

-1003 AGLGFATIL
+1003 AGLGFATVL
-1012 TLIVVPVMYSLLFK
+1012 TLIVVPVMFAILFR
-1026 IKPPKTVKSGS
+1026 IKPTT
-1037 NDHSNDHPNDSLLES
+1037 
-1052 QPNKG
+1052 
-1057 KALEA
+1057 A
-1062 AEAL
+1062 

>member
-45 AMVVATYPGATPQ
+45 AMIVATYPGATSK

-69 KEIRRL
+69 KEIRKL
-75 PYIDKITSTSSSGMS
+75 PYIDRITSTSSNGMS

-110 EMRRKINDLKPTLPA
+110 EMRRKINDLQPTLPQ
-125 GVNSLSII
+125 GVQSLQII
-133 DDFGDVFG
+133 DDFGDVYG
-141 VMIML
+141 VMLML
-146 SGEGY
+146 TGDDY
-151 DYVELKRYADVMSR
+151 DYVELKRYADHLR
-165 DLEMVDGVG
+165 REIELVDGVG
-174 KVSIAGDQQEMLF
+174 KVDIAGDQQEMLF
-187 VEVSLDRLASLNLD
+187 VEISLDRLASLNLD
-201 MSRVAGLLNQQNN
+201 MNVVSGLLNQQNN
-214 VVSSGEV
+214 VVSAGEV

-234 TLNSVESLENLIIHG
+234 TLNTVQALENLIIHG
-249 RDTGNLIRLKDVATV
+249 RDTGNLIRLKDVATIT
-264 VRGIQEK
+264 RGIQEK
-271 PTNVVTY
+271 PGNMILF
-278 NGKPA
+278 NGKKA
-283 INLGVSFASGV
+283 INIGISFASGV

-299 GQRLTDEIAHLETM
+299 GERLNVELSSLESI
-313 KPAGIELNYFYNQA
+313 KPAGLDMSYFYNQA
-327 AEVDASVQD
+327 QEVDDSVKA
-336 FIVSLGQAVAIVIL
+336 FVISLAEAVAIVII
-350 VLLFAMGIRSGII
+350 VLLFTMGLRSGVI

-375 FILMEYNDIEL
+375 FILMNYNNIEL

-413 VGLKKGRTKMQAA
+413 VGLKKGRTKVQAA
-426 SDIVKQTQWPLLGA
+426 VDIVKQTQWPLLGA

-453 SEDATGEFMGSLF
+453 SQDATGEFMGSLF
-466 WVLCYSLFLSWITAL
+466 WVLCFSLFLSWVTAITL
-481 TITPFLADLLLK
+481 TPFLADLLLK
-493 EENVS
+493 EEEKDTNGE
-498 NNADGADAQQSASQQ
+498 D
-513 EYDDPYKGW
+513 EDPYKGW
-522 LFVLFGWTLKLAMR
+522 LFVVFGALLKFSLR
-536 FRWVTVVSMVALLFT
+536 FRWMTVAAMVALLVG
-551 AVFAFGM
+551 AVIAFGN

-583 IRETIKQ
+583 IRQTIKQ
-590 TERVEKYVREQEHVE
+590 AETVESYIRQQDDID
-605 FVSTSVGQ
+605 FVSVSIGQ

-625 QSYEAYAQLQ
+625 KSYEAYAQFQ
-635 VRTTDRENM
+635 VRTTDRDNM
-644 FVVLNGL
+644 FKLLHKLDDNL
-651 TGELSRQFDTPT
+651 AKTFDEPT

-682 ITGSDP
+682 ITGPDP
-688 QVLREIALQV
+688 KVLRELAVQV

-740 LSNTLQMTF
+740 LSSTLQMAF
-749 GGSAMGLLRDGA
+749 GGSTFGVLRDGTHT
-761 DILPIVGRLPES
+761 LPIMMRLPEA

-781 QNAKIWS
+781 QNVKIWS
-788 PSLQAYVPIDQ
+788 PSLQTYIPVDQ
-799 VIDGVSLSWDEPLI
+799 IIDGVELDWSEPLI
-813 KRRDRKRTLTV
+813 QRRDRKRTLTV
-824 LADHDVLSEDTA
+824 LADHDVLSDDTA
-836 AALFTRIQPKVMALD
+836 ASLFARVQPKVMALHI
-851 LPDGYGISWGGEY
+851 PEGYEITWGGEY

-871 DSLFG
+871 EGLFG
-876 SLPMGYLLMFV
+876 SLPMGYLLMFI
-887 ITMLLFNSLKKPL
+887 ITILLFNSVKKPL

-905 VPLSIIGVS
+905 VPLSIIGVA
-914 FGLLLWNMPFSFT
+914 FGLLTTNMPFSFT

-945 LMDQIN
+945 LLDQIN
-951 IEMDSGKD
+951 FELESGKD
-959 PYLAIVDSAVS
+959 PYLAIVDSAIS

-982 ILGLVPLMFDAFF
+982 ILGMIPLVFDAFF

-1003 AGLGFATIL
+1003 AGLGFATVL
-1012 TLIVVPVMYSLLFK
+1012 TLIVVPVMFAILFR
-1026 IKPPKTVKSGS
+1026 IKPTT
-1037 NDHSNDHPNDSLLES
+1037 
-1052 QPNKG
+1052 
-1057 KALEA
+1057 A
-1062 AEAL
+1062 

>member
-45 AMVVATYPGATPQ
+45 AMIVATYPGATSK

-69 KEIRRL
+69 KEIRKL
-75 PYIDKITSTSSSGMS
+75 PYIDRITSTSSNGMS

-110 EMRRKINDLKPTLPA
+110 EMRRKINDLQPTLPQ
-125 GVNSLSII
+125 GVQSLQII
-133 DDFGDVFG
+133 DDFGDVYG
-141 VMIML
+141 VMLML
-146 SGEGY
+146 TGDDY
-151 DYVELKRYADVMSR
+151 DYVELKRYGDHLR
-165 DLEMVDGVG
+165 REIELVDGVG
-174 KVSIAGDQQEMLF
+174 KVDIAGDQQEMLF
-187 VEVSLDRLASLNLD
+187 VEISLDRLASLNLD
-201 MSRVAGLLNQQNN
+201 MNVVSGLLNQQNN
-214 VVSSGEV
+214 VVSAGEV

-234 TLNSVESLENLIIHG
+234 TLNTVQALENLIIHG
-249 RDTGNLIRLKDVATV
+249 RDTGNLIRLKDVATIT
-264 VRGIQEK
+264 RSIQEK
-271 PTNVVTY
+271 PGNMILF
-278 NGKPA
+278 NGKKA
-283 INLGVSFASGV
+283 INIGISFASGV

-299 GQRLTDEIAHLETM
+299 GERLNAELSSLESI
-313 KPAGIELNYFYNQA
+313 KPAGLDMSYFYNQA
-327 AEVDASVQD
+327 QEVDDSVKA
-336 FIVSLGQAVAIVIL
+336 FVISLAEAVAIVII
-350 VLLFAMGIRSGII
+350 VLLFTMGLRSGVI

-375 FILMEYNDIEL
+375 FILMNYNNIEL

-413 VGLKKGRTKMQAA
+413 VGLKKGRTKVQAA
-426 SDIVKQTQWPLLGA
+426 IDIVKQTQWPLLGA

-453 SEDATGEFMGSLF
+453 SQDATGEFMGSLF
-466 WVLCYSLFLSWITAL
+466 WVLCFSLFLSWVTAITL
-481 TITPFLADLLLK
+481 TPFLADLLLK
-493 EENVS
+493 EEEKDTN
-498 NNADGADAQQSASQQ
+498 G
-513 EYDDPYKGW
+513 EEEDPYKGW
-522 LFVLFGWTLKLAMR
+522 LFVVFGALLKFSLR
-536 FRWVTVVSMVALLFT
+536 FRWMTVAAMVALLVG
-551 AVFAFGM
+551 AVIAFGN

-583 IRETIKQ
+583 IRQTIKQ
-590 TERVEKYVREQEHVE
+590 AEKVESYIRQQDDID
-605 FVSTSVGQ
+605 FVSVSIGQ
-613 GLQRFAL
+613 GMQRFAL

-625 QSYEAYAQLQ
+625 KSYEAYAQFQ
-635 VRTTDRENM
+635 VRTTDRDNM
-644 FVVLNGL
+644 FKLLHKLDDNL
-651 TGELSRQFDTPT
+651 AKTFDEPT

-682 ITGSDP
+682 ITGPDP
-688 QVLREIALQV
+688 KVLRELAVQV

-740 LSNTLQMTF
+740 LSSTLQMAF
-749 GGSAMGLLRDGA
+749 GGSTFGVLRDGTHT
-761 DILPIVGRLPES
+761 LPIMMRLPEA

-781 QNAKIWS
+781 QNVKIWS
-788 PSLQAYVPIDQ
+788 PSLQTYIPVDQ
-799 VIDGVSLSWDEPLI
+799 IIDGVELDWSEPLI
-813 KRRDRKRTLTV
+813 QRRDRKRTLTV
-824 LADHDVLSEDTA
+824 LADHDVLSDDTA
-836 AALFTRIQPKVMALD
+836 ASLFARVQPKVMALHI
-851 LPDGYGISWGGEY
+851 PEGYEITWGGEY

-871 DSLFG
+871 EGLFG
-876 SLPMGYLLMFV
+876 SLPMGYLLMFI
-887 ITMLLFNSLKKPL
+887 ITILLFNSIKKPL

-905 VPLSIIGVS
+905 VPLSIIGVA
-914 FGLLLWNMPFSFT
+914 FGLLTTNMPFSFT

-945 LMDQIN
+945 LLDQIN
-951 IEMDSGKD
+951 LELESGKD
-959 PYLAIVDSAVS
+959 PYLAIVDSAIS

-982 ILGLVPLMFDAFF
+982 ILGMIPLVFDAFF

-1003 AGLGFATIL
+1003 AGLGFATVL
-1012 TLIVVPVMYSLLFK
+1012 TLIVVPVMFAILFR
-1026 IKPPKTVKSGS
+1026 IKPTT
-1037 NDHSNDHPNDSLLES
+1037 
-1052 QPNKG
+1052 
-1057 KALEA
+1057 A
-1062 AEAL
+1062 

>member
-45 AMVVATYPGATPQ
+45 AMIVATYPGATSK

-69 KEIRRL
+69 KEIRKL
-75 PYIDKITSTSSSGMS
+75 PYIDRITSTSSNGMS

-110 EMRRKINDLKPTLPA
+110 EMRRKINDLQPTLPQ
-125 GVNSLSII
+125 GVQSLQII
-133 DDFGDVFG
+133 DDFGDVYG
-141 VMIML
+141 VMLML
-146 SGEGY
+146 TGDDY
-151 DYVELKRYADVMSR
+151 DYVELKRYADHLR
-165 DLEMVDGVG
+165 REIELVDGVG
-174 KVSIAGDQQEMLF
+174 KVDIAGDQQEMLF
-187 VEVSLDRLASLNLD
+187 VEISLDRLASLNLD
-201 MSRVAGLLNQQNN
+201 MNVVSGLLNQQNN
-214 VVSSGEV
+214 VVSAGEV

-234 TLNSVESLENLIIHG
+234 TLNTVQALENLIIHG
-249 RDTGNLIRLKDVATV
+249 RDTGNLIRLKDVATIT
-264 VRGIQEK
+264 RSIQEK
-271 PTNVVTY
+271 PDNMILF
-278 NGKPA
+278 NGKKA
-283 INLGVSFASGV
+283 INIGISFASGV

-299 GQRLTDEIAHLETM
+299 GERLNAELSSLESI
-313 KPAGIELNYFYNQA
+313 KPAGLDMSYFYNQA
-327 AEVDASVQD
+327 QEVDDSVKA
-336 FIVSLGQAVAIVIL
+336 FVISLAEAVAIVII
-350 VLLFAMGIRSGII
+350 VLLFTMGLRSGVI

-375 FILMEYNDIEL
+375 FILMNYNNIEL

-413 VGLKKGRTKMQAA
+413 VGLKKGRTKVQAA
-426 SDIVKQTQWPLLGA
+426 VDIVKQTQWPLLGA

-453 SEDATGEFMGSLF
+453 SQDATGEFMGSLF
-466 WVLCYSLFLSWITAL
+466 WVLCFSLFLSWVTAITL
-481 TITPFLADLLLK
+481 TPFLADLLLK
-493 EENVS
+493 EEKDTNGE
-498 NNADGADAQQSASQQ
+498 D
-513 EYDDPYKGW
+513 EDPYKGW
-522 LFVLFGWTLKLAMR
+522 LFVVFGALLKFSLR
-536 FRWVTVVSMVALLFT
+536 FRWMTVAAMVALLVG
-551 AVFAFGM
+551 AVIAFGN

-583 IRETIKQ
+583 IRQTIKQ
-590 TERVEKYVREQEHVE
+590 AEKVESYIRQQDDID
-605 FVSTSVGQ
+605 FVSVSIGQ

-625 QSYEAYAQLQ
+625 KSYEAYAQFQ
-635 VRTTDRENM
+635 VRTTDRDNM
-644 FVVLNGL
+644 FKLLHKLDDNL
-651 TGELSRQFDTPT
+651 AKTFDEPT

-682 ITGSDP
+682 ITGPDP
-688 QVLREIALQV
+688 KVLRELAVQV

-740 LSNTLQMTF
+740 LSSTLQMAF
-749 GGSAMGLLRDGA
+749 GGSTFGVLRDGTHT
-761 DILPIVGRLPES
+761 LPIMMRLPEA

-781 QNAKIWS
+781 QNVKIWS
-788 PSLQAYVPIDQ
+788 PSLQTYIPVYQI
-799 VIDGVSLSWDEPLI
+799 IDGVELDWSEPLI
-813 KRRDRKRTLTV
+813 QRRDRKRTLTV
-824 LADHDVLSEDTA
+824 LADHDVLSDDTA
-836 AALFTRIQPKVMALD
+836 ASLFARVQPKVMALHI
-851 LPDGYGISWGGEY
+851 PEGYEITWGGEY

-871 DSLFG
+871 EGLFG
-876 SLPMGYLLMFV
+876 SLPMGYLLMFI
-887 ITMLLFNSLKKPL
+887 ITILLFNSIKKPL

-905 VPLSIIGVS
+905 VPLSIIGVA
-914 FGLLLWNMPFSFT
+914 FGLLTTNMPFSFT

-945 LMDQIN
+945 LLDQIN
-951 IEMDSGKD
+951 LELESGKD
-959 PYLAIVDSAVS
+959 PYLAIVDSAIS

-982 ILGLVPLMFDAFF
+982 ILGMIPLVFDAFF

-1003 AGLGFATIL
+1003 AGLGFATVL
-1012 TLIVVPVMYSLLFK
+1012 TLIVVPVMFAILFR
-1026 IKPPKTVKSGS
+1026 IKPTT
-1037 NDHSNDHPNDSLLES
+1037 
-1052 QPNKG
+1052 
-1057 KALEA
+1057 A
-1062 AEAL
+1062 

>member
-45 AMVVATYPGATPQ
+45 AMIVATYPGATSK

-69 KEIRRL
+69 KEIRKL
-75 PYIDKITSTSSSGMS
+75 PYIDRITSTSSNGMS

-110 EMRRKINDLKPTLPA
+110 EMRRKINDLQPTLPQ
-125 GVNSLSII
+125 GVQSLQII
-133 DDFGDVFG
+133 DDFGDVYG
-141 VMIML
+141 VMLML
-146 SGEGY
+146 TGDDY
-151 DYVELKRYADVMSR
+151 DYVELKRYADHLR
-165 DLEMVDGVG
+165 REIELVDGVG
-174 KVSIAGDQQEMLF
+174 KVDIAGDQQEMLF
-187 VEVSLDRLASLNLD
+187 VEISLDRLASLNLD
-201 MSRVAGLLNQQNN
+201 MNVVSGLLNQQNN
-214 VVSSGEV
+214 VVSAGEV

-234 TLNSVESLENLIIHG
+234 TLNTVQALENLIIHG
-249 RDTGNLIRLKDVATV
+249 RDTGNLIRLKDVATIT
-264 VRGIQEK
+264 RGIQEK
-271 PTNVVTY
+271 PGNMILF
-278 NGKPA
+278 NGKKA
-283 INLGVSFASGV
+283 INIGISFASGV

-299 GQRLTDEIAHLETM
+299 GERLNAELSSLESI
-313 KPAGIELNYFYNQA
+313 KPAGLDMSYFYNQA
-327 AEVDASVQD
+327 QEVDDSVKA
-336 FIVSLGQAVAIVIL
+336 FVISLAEAVAIVII
-350 VLLFAMGIRSGII
+350 VLLFTMGLRSGVI

-375 FILMEYNDIEL
+375 FILMNYNNIEL

-413 VGLKKGRTKMQAA
+413 VGLKKGRTKVQAA
-426 SDIVKQTQWPLLGA
+426 VDIVKQTQWPLLGA

-453 SEDATGEFMGSLF
+453 SQDATGEFMGSLF
-466 WVLCYSLFLSWITAL
+466 WVLCFSLFLSWVTAITL
-481 TITPFLADLLLK
+481 TPFLADLLLK
-493 EENVS
+493 EEEKDTNGE
-498 NNADGADAQQSASQQ
+498 D
-513 EYDDPYKGW
+513 EDPYKGW
-522 LFVLFGWTLKLAMR
+522 LFVVFGALLKFSLR
-536 FRWVTVVSMVALLFT
+536 FRWMTVAAMVALLVG
-551 AVFAFGM
+551 AVIAFGN

-583 IRETIKQ
+583 IRQTIKQ
-590 TERVEKYVREQEHVE
+590 AEKVESYIRQQDDID
-605 FVSTSVGQ
+605 FVSVSIGQ

-625 QSYEAYAQLQ
+625 KSYEAYAQFQ
-635 VRTTDRENM
+635 VRTTDRDNM
-644 FVVLNGL
+644 FKLLHKLDDNL
-651 TGELSRQFDTPT
+651 AKTFDEPT

-682 ITGSDP
+682 ITGPDP
-688 QVLREIALQV
+688 KVLRELAVQV

-740 LSNTLQMTF
+740 LSSTLQMAF
-749 GGSAMGLLRDGA
+749 GGSTFGVLRDGTHT
-761 DILPIVGRLPES
+761 LPIMMRLPET

-781 QNAKIWS
+781 QNVKIWS
-788 PSLQAYVPIDQ
+788 PSLQTYIPVDQ
-799 VIDGVSLSWDEPLI
+799 IIDGVELDWSEPLI
-813 KRRDRKRTLTV
+813 QRRDRKRTLTV
-824 LADHDVLSEDTA
+824 LADHDVLSDDTA
-836 AALFTRIQPKVMALD
+836 ASLFARVQPKVMALHI
-851 LPDGYGISWGGEY
+851 PEGYEITWGGEY

-871 DSLFG
+871 EGLFG
-876 SLPMGYLLMFV
+876 SLPMGYLLMFI
-887 ITMLLFNSLKKPL
+887 ITILLFNSIKKPL

-905 VPLSIIGVS
+905 VPLSIIGVA
-914 FGLLLWNMPFSFT
+914 FGLLTTNMPFSFT

-945 LMDQIN
+945 LLDQIN
-951 IEMDSGKD
+951 LELESGKD
-959 PYLAIVDSAVS
+959 PYLAIVDSAIS

-982 ILGLVPLMFDAFF
+982 ILGMIPLVFDAFF

-1003 AGLGFATIL
+1003 AGLGFATVL
-1012 TLIVVPVMYSLLFK
+1012 TLIVVPVMFAILFR
-1026 IKPPKTVKSGS
+1026 IKPTT
-1037 NDHSNDHPNDSLLES
+1037 
-1052 QPNKG
+1052 
-1057 KALEA
+1057 A
-1062 AEAL
+1062 

>member
-45 AMVVATYPGATPQ
+45 AMIVATYPGATSK

-69 KEIRRL
+69 KEIRKL
-75 PYIDKITSTSSSGMS
+75 PYIDRITSTSSNGMS
-90 QIMVSMKMDYGPD
+90 QIMVSMEMDYGPD

-110 EMRRKINDLKPTLPA
+110 EMRRKINDLQPTLPQ
-125 GVNSLSII
+125 GVQSLQII
-133 DDFGDVFG
+133 DDFGDVYG
-141 VMIML
+141 VMLML
-146 SGEGY
+146 TGDDY
-151 DYVELKRYADVMSR
+151 DYVELKRYADHLR
-165 DLEMVDGVG
+165 REIELVDGVG
-174 KVSIAGDQQEMLF
+174 KVDIAGDQQEMLF
-187 VEVSLDRLASLNLD
+187 VEISLDRLASLNLD
-201 MSRVAGLLNQQNN
+201 MNVVSGLLNQQNN
-214 VVSSGEV
+214 VVSAGEV

-234 TLNSVESLENLIIHG
+234 TLNTVQALENLIIHG
-249 RDTGNLIRLKDVATV
+249 RDTGNLIRLKDVATIT
-264 VRGIQEK
+264 RSIQEK
-271 PTNVVTY
+271 PGNMILF
-278 NGKPA
+278 NGKKA
-283 INLGVSFASGV
+283 INIGISFASGV

-299 GQRLTDEIAHLETM
+299 GERLNAELSSLESI
-313 KPAGIELNYFYNQA
+313 KPAGLDMSYFYNQA
-327 AEVDASVQD
+327 QEVDDSVKA
-336 FIVSLGQAVAIVIL
+336 FVISLAEAVAIVII
-350 VLLFAMGIRSGII
+350 VLLFTMGLRSGVI

-375 FILMEYNDIEL
+375 FILMNYNNIEL

-413 VGLKKGRTKMQAA
+413 VGLKKGRTKVQAA
-426 SDIVKQTQWPLLGA
+426 VDIVKQTQWPLLGA

-453 SEDATGEFMGSLF
+453 SQDATGEFMGSLF
-466 WVLCYSLFLSWITAL
+466 WVLCFSLFLSWVTAITL
-481 TITPFLADLLLK
+481 TPFLADLLLK
-493 EENVS
+493 EEEKDTNGE
-498 NNADGADAQQSASQQ
+498 D
-513 EYDDPYKGW
+513 EDPYKGW
-522 LFVLFGWTLKLAMR
+522 LFVVFGALLKFSLR
-536 FRWVTVVSMVALLFT
+536 FRWMTVAAMVALLVG
-551 AVFAFGM
+551 AVIAFGN

-583 IRETIKQ
+583 IRQTIKQ
-590 TERVEKYVREQEHVE
+590 AETVESYIRQQDDID
-605 FVSTSVGQ
+605 FVSVSIGQ

-625 QSYEAYAQLQ
+625 KSYEAYAQFQ
-635 VRTTDRENM
+635 VRTTDRDNM
-644 FVVLNGL
+644 FKLLHKLDDNL
-651 TGELSRQFDTPT
+651 AKTFDEPT

-682 ITGSDP
+682 ITGPDP
-688 QVLREIALQV
+688 KVLRELAVQV

-740 LSNTLQMTF
+740 LSSTLQMAF
-749 GGSAMGLLRDGA
+749 GGSTFGVLRDGTHT
-761 DILPIVGRLPES
+761 LPIMMRLPEA

-781 QNAKIWS
+781 QNVKIWS
-788 PSLQAYVPIDQ
+788 PSLQTYIPVDQ
-799 VIDGVSLSWDEPLI
+799 IIDGVELDWSEPLI
-813 KRRDRKRTLTV
+813 QRRDRKRTLTV
-824 LADHDVLSEDTA
+824 LADHDVLSDDTA
-836 AALFTRIQPKVMALD
+836 ASLFARVQPKVMALHI
-851 LPDGYGISWGGEY
+851 PEGYEITWGGEY

-871 DSLFG
+871 EGLFG
-876 SLPMGYLLMFV
+876 SLPMGYLLMFI
-887 ITMLLFNSLKKPL
+887 ITILLFNSIKKPL

-905 VPLSIIGVS
+905 VPLSIIGVA
-914 FGLLLWNMPFSFT
+914 FGLLTTNMPFSFT

-945 LMDQIN
+945 LLDQIN
-951 IEMDSGKD
+951 LELESGKD
-959 PYLAIVDSAVS
+959 PYLAIVDSAIS

-982 ILGLVPLMFDAFF
+982 ILGMIPLVFDAFF

-1003 AGLGFATIL
+1003 AGLGFATVL
-1012 TLIVVPVMYSLLFK
+1012 TLIVVPVMFAILFR
-1026 IKPPKTVKSGS
+1026 IKPTT
-1037 NDHSNDHPNDSLLES
+1037 
-1052 QPNKG
+1052 
-1057 KALEA
+1057 A
-1062 AEAL
+1062 

>member
-45 AMVVATYPGATPQ
+45 AMIVATYPGATSK

-69 KEIRRL
+69 KEIRKL
-75 PYIDKITSTSSSGMS
+75 PYIDRITSTSSNGMS

-110 EMRRKINDLKPTLPA
+110 EMRRKINDLQPTLPQ
-125 GVNSLSII
+125 GVQSLQII
-133 DDFGDVFG
+133 DDFGDVYG
-141 VMIML
+141 VMLML
-146 SGEGY
+146 TGDDY
-151 DYVELKRYADVMSR
+151 DYVELKRYADHLR
-165 DLEMVDGVG
+165 REIELVDGVG
-174 KVSIAGDQQEMLF
+174 KVDIAGDQQEMLF
-187 VEVSLDRLASLNLD
+187 VEISLDRLASLNLD
-201 MSRVAGLLNQQNN
+201 MNVVSGLLNQQNN
-214 VVSSGEV
+214 VVSAGEV

-234 TLNSVESLENLIIHG
+234 TLNTVQALENLIIHG
-249 RDTGNLIRLKDVATV
+249 RDTGNLIRLKDVATIT
-264 VRGIQEK
+264 RSIQEK
-271 PTNVVTY
+271 PGNMILF
-278 NGKPA
+278 NGKKA
-283 INLGVSFASGV
+283 INIGISFASGV

-299 GQRLTDEIAHLETM
+299 GERLNAELSSLESI
-313 KPAGIELNYFYNQA
+313 KPAGLDMSYFYNQA
-327 AEVDASVQD
+327 QEVDDSVKA
-336 FIVSLGQAVAIVIL
+336 FVISLAEAVAIVII
-350 VLLFAMGIRSGII
+350 VLLFTMGLRSGVI

-375 FILMEYNDIEL
+375 FILMNYNNIEL

-413 VGLKKGRTKMQAA
+413 VGLKKGRTKVQAA
-426 SDIVKQTQWPLLGA
+426 VDIVKQTQWPLLGA

-453 SEDATGEFMGSLF
+453 SQDATGEFMGSLF
-466 WVLCYSLFLSWITAL
+466 WVLCFSLFLSWVTAITL
-481 TITPFLADLLLK
+481 TPFLADLLLK
-493 EENVS
+493 EEEKDTN
-498 NNADGADAQQSASQQ
+498 G
-513 EYDDPYKGW
+513 EEEDPYKGW
-522 LFVLFGWTLKLAMR
+522 LFVVFGALLKFSLR
-536 FRWVTVVSMVALLFT
+536 FRWMTVAAMVALLVG
-551 AVFAFGM
+551 AVIAFGN

-583 IRETIKQ
+583 IRQTIKQ
-590 TERVEKYVREQEHVE
+590 AEKVESYIRQQDDID
-605 FVSTSVGQ
+605 FVSVSIGQ
-613 GLQRFAL
+613 GVQRFAL

-625 QSYEAYAQLQ
+625 KSYEAYAQFQ
-635 VRTTDRENM
+635 VRTTDRDNM
-644 FVVLNGL
+644 FKLLHKLDDNL
-651 TGELSRQFDTPT
+651 AKTFDEPT

-682 ITGSDP
+682 ITGPDP
-688 QVLREIALQV
+688 KVLRELAVQV

-740 LSNTLQMTF
+740 LSSTLQMAF
-749 GGSAMGLLRDGA
+749 GGSTFGVLRDGTHT
-761 DILPIVGRLPES
+761 LPIMMRLPEA

-781 QNAKIWS
+781 QNVKIWS
-788 PSLQAYVPIDQ
+788 PSLQTYIPVDQ
-799 VIDGVSLSWDEPLI
+799 IIDGVELDWSEPLI
-813 KRRDRKRTLTV
+813 QRRDRKRTLTV
-824 LADHDVLSEDTA
+824 LADHDVLSDDTA
-836 AALFTRIQPKVMALD
+836 ASLFARVQPKVMALHI
-851 LPDGYGISWGGEY
+851 PEGYEITWGGEY

-871 DSLFG
+871 EGLFG
-876 SLPMGYLLMFV
+876 SLPMGYLLMFI
-887 ITMLLFNSLKKPL
+887 ITILLFNSIKKPL

-905 VPLSIIGVS
+905 VPLSIIGVA
-914 FGLLLWNMPFSFT
+914 FGLLTTNMPFSFT

-945 LMDQIN
+945 LLDQIN
-951 IEMDSGKD
+951 LELESGKD
-959 PYLAIVDSAVS
+959 PYLAIVDSAIS

-982 ILGLVPLMFDAFF
+982 ILGMIPLVFDAFF

-1003 AGLGFATIL
+1003 AGLGFATVL
-1012 TLIVVPVMYSLLFK
+1012 TLIVVPVMFAILFR
-1026 IKPPKTVKSGS
+1026 IKPTT
-1037 NDHSNDHPNDSLLES
+1037 
-1052 QPNKG
+1052 
-1057 KALEA
+1057 A
-1062 AEAL
+1062 

>member
-45 AMVVATYPGATPQ
+45 AMIVATYPGATSK

-69 KEIRRL
+69 KEIRKL
-75 PYIDKITSTSSSGMS
+75 PYIDRITSTSSNGMS

-110 EMRRKINDLKPTLPA
+110 EMRRKINDLQPTLPQ
-125 GVNSLSII
+125 GVQSLQII
-133 DDFGDVFG
+133 DDFGDVYG
-141 VMIML
+141 VMLML
-146 SGEGY
+146 TGDDY
-151 DYVELKRYADVMSR
+151 DYVELKRYADHLR
-165 DLEMVDGVG
+165 REIELVDGVG
-174 KVSIAGDQQEMLF
+174 KVDIAGDQQEMLF
-187 VEVSLDRLASLNLD
+187 VEISLDRLASLNLD
-201 MSRVAGLLNQQNN
+201 MNVVSGLLNQQNN
-214 VVSSGEV
+214 VVSAGEV

-234 TLNSVESLENLIIHG
+234 TLNTVQALENLIIHG
-249 RDTGNLIRLKDVATV
+249 SDTGNLIRLKDVATIT
-264 VRGIQEK
+264 RGIQEK
-271 PTNVVTY
+271 PGNMILF
-278 NGKPA
+278 NGKKA
-283 INLGVSFASGV
+283 INIGISFASGV

-299 GQRLTDEIAHLETM
+299 GERLNAELSSLESI
-313 KPAGIELNYFYNQA
+313 KPAGLDMSYFYNQA
-327 AEVDASVQD
+327 QEVDDSVKA
-336 FIVSLGQAVAIVIL
+336 FVISLAEAVAIVII
-350 VLLFAMGIRSGII
+350 VLLFTMGLRSGVI

-375 FILMEYNDIEL
+375 FILMNYNNIEL

-413 VGLKKGRTKMQAA
+413 VGLKKGRTKVQAA
-426 SDIVKQTQWPLLGA
+426 VDIVKQTQWPLLGA

-453 SEDATGEFMGSLF
+453 SQDATGEFMGSLF
-466 WVLCYSLFLSWITAL
+466 WVLCFSLFLSWVTAITL
-481 TITPFLADLLLK
+481 TPFLADLLLK
-493 EENVS
+493 EEEKDTNGE
-498 NNADGADAQQSASQQ
+498 D
-513 EYDDPYKGW
+513 EDPYKGW
-522 LFVLFGWTLKLAMR
+522 LFVVFGALLKFSLR
-536 FRWVTVVSMVALLFT
+536 FRWMTVTAMVALLVG
-551 AVFAFGM
+551 AVIAFGN

-583 IRETIKQ
+583 IRQTIKQ
-590 TERVEKYVREQEHVE
+590 AEKVESYIRQQDDID
-605 FVSTSVGQ
+605 FVSVSIGQ

-625 QSYEAYAQLQ
+625 KSYEAYTQFQ
-635 VRTTDRENM
+635 VRTTDRDNM
-644 FVVLNGL
+644 FKLLHKLDDNL
-651 TGELSRQFDTPT
+651 AKTFDEPT

-682 ITGSDP
+682 ITGPDP
-688 QVLREIALQV
+688 KVLRELAVQV

-740 LSNTLQMTF
+740 LSSTLQMAF
-749 GGSAMGLLRDGA
+749 GGSTFGVLRDGTHT
-761 DILPIVGRLPES
+761 LPIMMRLPEA

-781 QNAKIWS
+781 QNVKIWS
-788 PSLQAYVPIDQ
+788 PSLQTYIPVDQ
-799 VIDGVSLSWDEPLI
+799 IIDGVELDWSEPLI
-813 KRRDRKRTLTV
+813 QRRDRKRTLTV
-824 LADHDVLSEDTA
+824 LADHDVLSDDTA
-836 AALFTRIQPKVMALD
+836 ASLFARVQPKVMALHI
-851 LPDGYGISWGGEY
+851 PEGYEITWGGEY

-871 DSLFG
+871 EGLFG
-876 SLPMGYLLMFV
+876 SLPMGYLLMFI
-887 ITMLLFNSLKKPL
+887 ITILLFNSIKKPL

-905 VPLSIIGVS
+905 VPLSIIGVA
-914 FGLLLWNMPFSFT
+914 FGLLTTNMPFSFT

-945 LMDQIN
+945 LLDQIN
-951 IEMDSGKD
+951 LELESGKD
-959 PYLAIVDSAVS
+959 PYLAIVDSAIS

-982 ILGLVPLMFDAFF
+982 ILGMIPLVFDAFF

-1003 AGLGFATIL
+1003 AGLGFATVL
-1012 TLIVVPVMYSLLFK
+1012 TLIVVPVMFAILFR
-1026 IKPPKTVKSGS
+1026 IKPTT
-1037 NDHSNDHPNDSLLES
+1037 
-1052 QPNKG
+1052 
-1057 KALEA
+1057 A
-1062 AEAL
+1062 

>member
-45 AMVVATYPGATPQ
+45 AMIVATYPGATSK

-69 KEIRRL
+69 KEIRKL
-75 PYIDKITSTSSSGMS
+75 PYIDRITSTSSNGMS

-110 EMRRKINDLKPTLPA
+110 EMRRKINDLQPTLPQ
-125 GVNSLSII
+125 GVQSLQII
-133 DDFGDVFG
+133 DDFGDVYG
-141 VMIML
+141 VMLML
-146 SGEGY
+146 TGDDY
-151 DYVELKRYADVMSR
+151 DYVELKRYADHLR
-165 DLEMVDGVG
+165 REIELVDGVG
-174 KVSIAGDQQEMLF
+174 KVDIAGDQQEMLF
-187 VEVSLDRLASLNLD
+187 VEISLDRLASLNLD
-201 MSRVAGLLNQQNN
+201 MNVVSGLLNQQNN
-214 VVSSGEV
+214 VVSAGEV

-234 TLNSVESLENLIIHG
+234 TLNTVQALENLIIHG
-249 RDTGNLIRLKDVATV
+249 RDTGNLIRLKDVATIT
-264 VRGIQEK
+264 RSIQEK
-271 PTNVVTY
+271 PGNMILF
-278 NGKPA
+278 NGKKA
-283 INLGVSFASGV
+283 INIGISFASGV

-299 GQRLTDEIAHLETM
+299 GERLNAELSSLESI
-313 KPAGIELNYFYNQA
+313 KPAGLDMSYFYNQA
-327 AEVDASVQD
+327 QEVDDSVKA
-336 FIVSLGQAVAIVIL
+336 FVISLAEAVAIVII
-350 VLLFAMGIRSGII
+350 VLLFTMGLRSGVI

-375 FILMEYNDIEL
+375 FILMNYNNIEL

-413 VGLKKGRTKMQAA
+413 VGLKKGRTKVQAA
-426 SDIVKQTQWPLLGA
+426 VDIVKQTQWPLLGA

-453 SEDATGEFMGSLF
+453 SQDATGEFMGSLF
-466 WVLCYSLFLSWITAL
+466 WVLCFSLFLSWVTAITL
-481 TITPFLADLLLK
+481 TPFLADLLLK
-493 EENVS
+493 EEEKDTNGE
-498 NNADGADAQQSASQQ
+498 D
-513 EYDDPYKGW
+513 EDPYKGW
-522 LFVLFGWTLKLAMR
+522 LFVVFGALLKFSLR
-536 FRWVTVVSMVALLFT
+536 FRWMTVAAMVALLVG
-551 AVFAFGM
+551 AVIAFGN

-583 IRETIKQ
+583 IRQTIKQ
-590 TERVEKYVREQEHVE
+590 AEKVESYIRQQDDID
-605 FVSTSVGQ
+605 FVSVSIGQ

-625 QSYEAYAQLQ
+625 KNYEAYAQFQ
-635 VRTTDRENM
+635 VRTTDRDNM
-644 FVVLNGL
+644 FKLLHKLDDNL
-651 TGELSRQFDTPT
+651 AKTFDEPT

-682 ITGSDP
+682 ITGPDP
-688 QVLREIALQV
+688 KVLRELAVQV

-740 LSNTLQMTF
+740 LSSTLQMAF
-749 GGSAMGLLRDGA
+749 GGSTFGVLRDGTHT
-761 DILPIVGRLPES
+761 LPIMMRLPEA

-781 QNAKIWS
+781 QNVKIWS
-788 PSLQAYVPIDQ
+788 PSLQTYIPVDQ
-799 VIDGVSLSWDEPLI
+799 IIDGVELDWSEPLI
-813 KRRDRKRTLTV
+813 QRRDRKRTLTV
-824 LADHDVLSEDTA
+824 LADHDVLSDDTA
-836 AALFTRIQPKVMALD
+836 ASLFARVQPKVMALHI
-851 LPDGYGISWGGEY
+851 PEGYEITWGGEY

-871 DSLFG
+871 EGLFG
-876 SLPMGYLLMFV
+876 SLPMGYLLMFI
-887 ITMLLFNSLKKPL
+887 ITILLFNSIKKPL

-905 VPLSIIGVS
+905 VPLSIIGVA
-914 FGLLLWNMPFSFT
+914 FGLLTTNMPFSFT

-945 LMDQIN
+945 LLDQIN
-951 IEMDSGKD
+951 LELESGKD
-959 PYLAIVDSAVS
+959 PYLAIVDSAIS

-982 ILGLVPLMFDAFF
+982 ILGMIPLVFDAFF

-1003 AGLGFATIL
+1003 AGLGFATVL
-1012 TLIVVPVMYSLLFK
+1012 TLIVVPVMFAILFR
-1026 IKPPKTVKSGS
+1026 IKPTT
-1037 NDHSNDHPNDSLLES
+1037 
-1052 QPNKG
+1052 
-1057 KALEA
+1057 A
-1062 AEAL
+1062 

>member
-45 AMVVATYPGATPQ
+45 AMIVATYPGATSK

-69 KEIRRL
+69 KEIRKL
-75 PYIDKITSTSSSGMS
+75 PYIDRITSTSSNGMS

-110 EMRRKINDLKPTLPA
+110 EMRRKINDLQPTLPQ
-125 GVNSLSII
+125 GVQSLQII
-133 DDFGDVFG
+133 DDFGDVYG
-141 VMIML
+141 VMLML
-146 SGEGY
+146 TGDDY
-151 DYVELKRYADVMSR
+151 DYVELKRYADHLR
-165 DLEMVDGVG
+165 REIELVDGVG
-174 KVSIAGDQQEMLF
+174 KVDIAGDQQEMLF
-187 VEVSLDRLASLNLD
+187 VEISLDRLASLNLD
-201 MSRVAGLLNQQNN
+201 MNVVSGLLNQQNN
-214 VVSSGEV
+214 VVSAGEV

-234 TLNSVESLENLIIHG
+234 TLNTVQALENLIIHG
-249 RDTGNLIRLKDVATV
+249 RDTGNLIRLKDVATIT
-264 VRGIQEK
+264 RSIQEK
-271 PTNVVTY
+271 PGNMILF
-278 NGKPA
+278 NGKKA
-283 INLGVSFASGV
+283 INIGISFASGV

-299 GQRLTDEIAHLETM
+299 GERLNAELSSLESI
-313 KPAGIELNYFYNQA
+313 KPAGLDMSYFYNQA
-327 AEVDASVQD
+327 QEVDDSVKA
-336 FIVSLGQAVAIVIL
+336 FVISLAEAVAIVII
-350 VLLFAMGIRSGII
+350 VLLFTMGLRSGVI

-375 FILMEYNDIEL
+375 FILMNYNNIEL

-413 VGLKKGRTKMQAA
+413 VGLKKGRTKVQAA
-426 SDIVKQTQWPLLGA
+426 VDIVKQTQWPLLGA

-453 SEDATGEFMGSLF
+453 SQDATGEFMGSLF
-466 WVLCYSLFLSWITAL
+466 WVLCFSLFLSWVTAITL
-481 TITPFLADLLLK
+481 TPFLADLLLK
-493 EENVS
+493 EEEKDTNGE
-498 NNADGADAQQSASQQ
+498 D
-513 EYDDPYKGW
+513 EDPYKGW
-522 LFVLFGWTLKLAMR
+522 LFVVFGALLKFSLR
-536 FRWVTVVSMVALLFT
+536 FRWMTVAAMVALLVG
-551 AVFAFGM
+551 AVIAFGN

-583 IRETIKQ
+583 IRQTIKQ
-590 TERVEKYVREQEHVE
+590 AEKVESYIRQQDDID
-605 FVSTSVGQ
+605 FVSVSIGQ

-625 QSYEAYAQLQ
+625 KSYEAYAQFQ
-635 VRTTDRENM
+635 VRTTDRDNM
-644 FVVLNGL
+644 FKLLHKLDDNL
-651 TGELSRQFDTPT
+651 AKTFDEPT

-682 ITGSDP
+682 ITGPDP
-688 QVLREIALQV
+688 KVLRELAVQV

-740 LSNTLQMTF
+740 LSSTLQMAF
-749 GGSAMGLLRDGA
+749 GGSTFGVLRDGTHT
-761 DILPIVGRLPES
+761 LPIMMRLPEA

-781 QNAKIWS
+781 QNVKIWS
-788 PSLQAYVPIDQ
+788 PSLQTYIPVDQ
-799 VIDGVSLSWDEPLI
+799 IIDGVELDWSEPLI
-813 KRRDRKRTLTV
+813 QRRDRKRTLTV
-824 LADHDVLSEDTA
+824 LADHDVLSDDTA
-836 AALFTRIQPKVMALD
+836 ASLFARVQPKVMALHI
-851 LPDGYGISWGGEY
+851 PEGYEITWGGEY

-871 DSLFG
+871 EGLFG
-876 SLPMGYLLMFV
+876 SLPMGYLLMFI
-887 ITMLLFNSLKKPL
+887 ITILLFNSIKKPL

-905 VPLSIIGVS
+905 VPLSIIGVA
-914 FGLLLWNMPFSFT
+914 FGLLTTNMPFSFT

-945 LMDQIN
+945 LLDQIN
-951 IEMDSGKD
+951 LELESGKD
-959 PYLAIVDSAVS
+959 PYLAIVDSAIS

-982 ILGLVPLMFDAFF
+982 
-995 GSMAITIM
+995 
-1003 AGLGFATIL
+1003 
-1012 TLIVVPVMYSLLFK
+1012 
-1026 IKPPKTVKSGS
+1026 
-1037 NDHSNDHPNDSLLES
+1037 DSTRV
-1052 QPNKG
+1052 
-1057 KALEA
+1057 
-1062 AEAL
+1062 

>member
-45 AMVVATYPGATPQ
+45 AMIVATYPGATSK

-69 KEIRRL
+69 KEIRKL
-75 PYIDKITSTSSSGMS
+75 PYIDRITSTSSNGMS

-110 EMRRKINDLKPTLPA
+110 EMRRKINDLQPTLPQ
-125 GVNSLSII
+125 GVQSLQII
-133 DDFGDVFG
+133 DDFGDVYG
-141 VMIML
+141 VMLML
-146 SGEGY
+146 TGDDY
-151 DYVELKRYADVMSR
+151 DYVELKRYADHLR
-165 DLEMVDGVG
+165 REIELVDGVG
-174 KVSIAGDQQEMLF
+174 KVDIAGDQQEMLF
-187 VEVSLDRLASLNLD
+187 VEISLDRLASLNLD
-201 MSRVAGLLNQQNN
+201 MNVVSGLLNQQNN
-214 VVSSGEV
+214 VVSAGEV

-234 TLNSVESLENLIIHG
+234 TLNTVQALENLIIHG
-249 RDTGNLIRLKDVATV
+249 RDTGNLIRLKDVATIT
-264 VRGIQEK
+264 RSIQEK
-271 PTNVVTY
+271 PGNMILF
-278 NGKPA
+278 NGKKA
-283 INLGVSFASGV
+283 INIGISFASGV

-299 GQRLTDEIAHLETM
+299 GERLNAELSSLESI
-313 KPAGIELNYFYNQA
+313 KPAGLDMSYFYNQA
-327 AEVDASVQD
+327 QEVDDSVKA
-336 FIVSLGQAVAIVIL
+336 FVISLAEAVAIVII
-350 VLLFAMGIRSGII
+350 VLLFTMGLRSGVI

-375 FILMEYNDIEL
+375 FILMNYNNIEL

-413 VGLKKGRTKMQAA
+413 VGLKKGRTKVQAA
-426 SDIVKQTQWPLLGA
+426 VDIVKQTQWPLLGA

-453 SEDATGEFMGSLF
+453 SQDATGEFMGSLF
-466 WVLCYSLFLSWITAL
+466 WVLCFSLFLSWVTAITL
-481 TITPFLADLLLK
+481 TPFLADLLLK
-493 EENVS
+493 EEEKDTNGE
-498 NNADGADAQQSASQQ
+498 D
-513 EYDDPYKGW
+513 EDPYKGW
-522 LFVLFGWTLKLAMR
+522 LFVVFGALLKFSLR
-536 FRWVTVVSMVALLFT
+536 FRWMTVAAMVALLVG
-551 AVFAFGM
+551 AVIAFGN

-583 IRETIKQ
+583 IRQTIKQ
-590 TERVEKYVREQEHVE
+590 AEKVESYIRQQDDID
-605 FVSTSVGQ
+605 FVSVSIGQ

-625 QSYEAYAQLQ
+625 KSYEAYAQFQ
-635 VRTTDRENM
+635 VRTTDRDNM
-644 FVVLNGL
+644 FKLLHKLDDNL
-651 TGELSRQFDTPT
+651 AKTFDEPT

-682 ITGSDP
+682 ITGPDP
-688 QVLREIALQV
+688 KVLRELAVQV

-740 LSNTLQMTF
+740 LSSTLQMAF
-749 GGSAMGLLRDGA
+749 GGSTFGVLRDGTHT
-761 DILPIVGRLPES
+761 LPIMMRLPEA

-781 QNAKIWS
+781 QNVKIWS
-788 PSLQAYVPIDQ
+788 PSLQTYIPVDQ
-799 VIDGVSLSWDEPLI
+799 IIDGVELDWSEPLI
-813 KRRDRKRTLTV
+813 QRQDRKRTLTV
-824 LADHDVLSEDTA
+824 LADHDVLSDDTA
-836 AALFTRIQPKVMALD
+836 ASLFARVQPKVMALHI
-851 LPDGYGISWGGEY
+851 PEGYEITWGGEY

-871 DSLFG
+871 EGLFG
-876 SLPMGYLLMFV
+876 SLPMGYLLMFI
-887 ITMLLFNSLKKPL
+887 ITILLFNSIKKPL

-905 VPLSIIGVS
+905 VPLSIIGVA
-914 FGLLLWNMPFSFT
+914 FGLLTTNMPFSFT

-945 LMDQIN
+945 LLDQIN
-951 IEMDSGKD
+951 LELESGKD
-959 PYLAIVDSAVS
+959 PYLAIVDSAIS

-982 ILGLVPLMFDAFF
+982 ILGMIPLVFDAFF

-1003 AGLGFATIL
+1003 AGLGFATVL
-1012 TLIVVPVMYSLLFK
+1012 TLIVVPVMFAILFR
-1026 IKPPKTVKSGS
+1026 IKPTT
-1037 NDHSNDHPNDSLLES
+1037 
-1052 QPNKG
+1052 
-1057 KALEA
+1057 A
-1062 AEAL
+1062 

>member
-45 AMVVATYPGATPQ
+45 AMIVATYPGATSK

-69 KEIRRL
+69 KEIRKL
-75 PYIDKITSTSSSGMS
+75 PYIDRITSTSSNGMS

-110 EMRRKINDLKPTLPA
+110 EMRRKINDLQPTLPQ
-125 GVNSLSII
+125 GVQSLQII
-133 DDFGDVFG
+133 DDFGDVYG
-141 VMIML
+141 VMLML
-146 SGEGY
+146 TGDDY
-151 DYVELKRYADVMSR
+151 DYVELKRYADHLR
-165 DLEMVDGVG
+165 REIELVDGVG
-174 KVSIAGDQQEMLF
+174 KVDIAGDQQEMLF
-187 VEVSLDRLASLNLD
+187 VEISLDRLASLNLD
-201 MSRVAGLLNQQNN
+201 MNVVSGLLNQQNN
-214 VVSSGEV
+214 VVSAGEV

-234 TLNSVESLENLIIHG
+234 TLNTVQALENLIIHG
-249 RDTGNLIRLKDVATV
+249 RDTGNLIRLKDVATIT
-264 VRGIQEK
+264 RSIQEK
-271 PTNVVTY
+271 PGNMILF
-278 NGKPA
+278 NGKKA
-283 INLGVSFASGV
+283 INIGISFASGV

-299 GQRLTDEIAHLETM
+299 GERLNAELSSLESI
-313 KPAGIELNYFYNQA
+313 KPAGLDMSYFYNQA
-327 AEVDASVQD
+327 QEVDDSVKA
-336 FIVSLGQAVAIVIL
+336 FVISLAEAVAIVII
-350 VLLFAMGIRSGII
+350 VLLFTMGLRSGVI

-375 FILMEYNDIEL
+375 FILMNYNNIEL

-413 VGLKKGRTKMQAA
+413 VGLKKGRTKVQAA
-426 SDIVKQTQWPLLGA
+426 VDIVKQTQWPLLGA

-453 SEDATGEFMGSLF
+453 SQDATGEFMGSLF
-466 WVLCYSLFLSWITAL
+466 WVLCFSLFLSWVTAITL
-481 TITPFLADLLLK
+481 TPFLADLLLK
-493 EENVS
+493 EEEKETNGE
-498 NNADGADAQQSASQQ
+498 D
-513 EYDDPYKGW
+513 EDPYKGW
-522 LFVLFGWTLKLAMR
+522 LFVVFGALLKFSLR
-536 FRWVTVVSMVALLFT
+536 FRWMTVAAMVALLVG
-551 AVFAFGM
+551 AVIAFGN

-583 IRETIKQ
+583 IRQTIKQ
-590 TERVEKYVREQEHVE
+590 AEKVESYIRQQDDID
-605 FVSTSVGQ
+605 FVSVSIGQ

-625 QSYEAYAQLQ
+625 KSYEAYAQFQ
-635 VRTTDRENM
+635 VRTTDRDNM
-644 FVVLNGL
+644 FKLLHKLDDNL
-651 TGELSRQFDTPT
+651 AKTFDEPT

-682 ITGSDP
+682 ITGPDP
-688 QVLREIALQV
+688 KVLRELAVQV

-740 LSNTLQMTF
+740 LSSTLQMAF
-749 GGSAMGLLRDGA
+749 GGSTFGVLRDGTHT
-761 DILPIVGRLPES
+761 LPIMMRLPEA

-781 QNAKIWS
+781 QNVKIWS
-788 PSLQAYVPIDQ
+788 PSLQTYIPVDQ
-799 VIDGVSLSWDEPLI
+799 IIDGVELDWSEPLI
-813 KRRDRKRTLTV
+813 QRRDRKRTLTV
-824 LADHDVLSEDTA
+824 LADHDVLSDDTA
-836 AALFTRIQPKVMALD
+836 ASLFARVQPKVMALHI
-851 LPDGYGISWGGEY
+851 PEGYEITWGGEY

-871 DSLFG
+871 EGLFG
-876 SLPMGYLLMFV
+876 SLPMGYLLMFI
-887 ITMLLFNSLKKPL
+887 ITILLFNSIKKPL

-905 VPLSIIGVS
+905 VPLSIIGVA
-914 FGLLLWNMPFSFT
+914 FGLLTTNMPFSFT

-945 LMDQIN
+945 LLDQIN
-951 IEMDSGKD
+951 LELESGKD
-959 PYLAIVDSAVS
+959 PYLAIVDSAIS

-982 ILGLVPLMFDAFF
+982 ILGMIPLVFDAFF

-1003 AGLGFATIL
+1003 AGLGFATVL
-1012 TLIVVPVMYSLLFK
+1012 TLIVVPVMFAILFR
-1026 IKPPKTVKSGS
+1026 IKPTT
-1037 NDHSNDHPNDSLLES
+1037 
-1052 QPNKG
+1052 
-1057 KALEA
+1057 A
-1062 AEAL
+1062 

>member
-45 AMVVATYPGATPQ
+45 AMIVATYPGATSK

-69 KEIRRL
+69 KEIRKL
-75 PYIDKITSTSSSGMS
+75 PYIDRITSTSSNGMS

-110 EMRRKINDLKPTLPA
+110 EMRRRINDLQPTLPQ
-125 GVNSLSII
+125 GVQSLQII
-133 DDFGDVFG
+133 DDFGDVYG
-141 VMIML
+141 VMLML
-146 SGEGY
+146 TGDDY
-151 DYVELKRYADVMSR
+151 DYVELKRYADHLR
-165 DLEMVDGVG
+165 REIELVDGVG
-174 KVSIAGDQQEMLF
+174 KVDIAGDQQEMLF
-187 VEVSLDRLASLNLD
+187 VEISLDRLASLNLD
-201 MSRVAGLLNQQNN
+201 MNVVSGLLNQQNN
-214 VVSSGEV
+214 VVSAGEV

-234 TLNSVESLENLIIHG
+234 TLNTVQALENLIIHG
-249 RDTGNLIRLKDVATV
+249 RDTGNLIRLKDVATIT
-264 VRGIQEK
+264 RSIQEK
-271 PTNVVTY
+271 PGNMILF
-278 NGKPA
+278 NGKKA
-283 INLGVSFASGV
+283 INIGISFASGV

-299 GQRLTDEIAHLETM
+299 GERLNAELSSLESI
-313 KPAGIELNYFYNQA
+313 KPAGLDMSYFYNQA
-327 AEVDASVQD
+327 QEVDDSVKA
-336 FIVSLGQAVAIVIL
+336 FVISLAEAVAIVII
-350 VLLFAMGIRSGII
+350 VLLFTMGLRSGVI

-375 FILMEYNDIEL
+375 FILMNYNNIEL

-413 VGLKKGRTKMQAA
+413 VGLKKGRTKVQAA
-426 SDIVKQTQWPLLGA
+426 VDIVKQTQWPLLGA

-453 SEDATGEFMGSLF
+453 SQDATGEFMGSLF
-466 WVLCYSLFLSWITAL
+466 WVLCFSLFLSWVTAITL
-481 TITPFLADLLLK
+481 TPFLADLLLK
-493 EENVS
+493 EEEKDTN
-498 NNADGADAQQSASQQ
+498 G
-513 EYDDPYKGW
+513 EEEDPYKGW
-522 LFVLFGWTLKLAMR
+522 LFVVFGALLKFSLR
-536 FRWVTVVSMVALLFT
+536 FRWMTVAAMVALLVG
-551 AVFAFGM
+551 AVIAFGN

-583 IRETIKQ
+583 IRQTIKQ
-590 TERVEKYVREQEHVE
+590 AEKVESYIRQQDDID
-605 FVSTSVGQ
+605 FVSVSIGQ

-625 QSYEAYAQLQ
+625 KSYEAYAQFQ
-635 VRTTDRENM
+635 VRTTDRDNM
-644 FVVLNGL
+644 FKLLHKLDDNL
-651 TGELSRQFDTPT
+651 AKTFDEPT

-682 ITGSDP
+682 ITGPDP
-688 QVLREIALQV
+688 KVLRELAVQV

-740 LSNTLQMTF
+740 LSSTLQMAF
-749 GGSAMGLLRDGA
+749 GGSTFGVLRDGTHT
-761 DILPIVGRLPES
+761 LPIMMRLPEA

-781 QNAKIWS
+781 QNVKIWS
-788 PSLQAYVPIDQ
+788 PSLQTYIPVDQ
-799 VIDGVSLSWDEPLI
+799 IIDGVELDWSEPLI
-813 KRRDRKRTLTV
+813 QRRDRKRTLTV
-824 LADHDVLSEDTA
+824 LADHDVLSDDTA
-836 AALFTRIQPKVMALD
+836 ASLFARVQPKVMALHI
-851 LPDGYGISWGGEY
+851 PEGYEITWGGEY

-871 DSLFG
+871 EGLFG
-876 SLPMGYLLMFV
+876 SLPMGYLLMFI
-887 ITMLLFNSLKKPL
+887 ITILLFNSIKKPL

-905 VPLSIIGVS
+905 VPLSIIGVA
-914 FGLLLWNMPFSFT
+914 FGLLTTNMPFSFT

-945 LMDQIN
+945 LLDQIN
-951 IEMDSGKD
+951 LELESGKD
-959 PYLAIVDSAVS
+959 PYLAIVDSAIS

-982 ILGLVPLMFDAFF
+982 ILGMIPLVFDAFF

-1003 AGLGFATIL
+1003 AGLGFATVL
-1012 TLIVVPVMYSLLFK
+1012 TLIVVPVMFAILFR
-1026 IKPPKTVKSGS
+1026 IKPTT
-1037 NDHSNDHPNDSLLES
+1037 
-1052 QPNKG
+1052 
-1057 KALEA
+1057 A
-1062 AEAL
+1062 

>member
-45 AMVVATYPGATPQ
+45 AMIVATYPGATSK

-69 KEIRRL
+69 KEIRKL
-75 PYIDKITSTSSSGMS
+75 PYIDRITSTSSNGMS

-110 EMRRKINDLKPTLPA
+110 EMRRKINDLQPTLPQ
-125 GVNSLSII
+125 GVQSLQII
-133 DDFGDVFG
+133 DDFGDVYG
-141 VMIML
+141 VMLML
-146 SGEGY
+146 TGDDY
-151 DYVELKRYADVMSR
+151 DYVELKRYADHLR
-165 DLEMVDGVG
+165 REIELVDGVG
-174 KVSIAGDQQEMLF
+174 KVDIAGDQQEMLF
-187 VEVSLDRLASLNLD
+187 VEISLDRLASLNLD
-201 MSRVAGLLNQQNN
+201 MNVVSGLLNQQNN
-214 VVSSGEV
+214 VVSAGKV

-234 TLNSVESLENLIIHG
+234 TLNTVQALENLIIHG
-249 RDTGNLIRLKDVATV
+249 RDTGNLIRLKDVATIT
-264 VRGIQEK
+264 RSIQEK
-271 PTNVVTY
+271 PGNMILF
-278 NGKPA
+278 NGKKA
-283 INLGVSFASGV
+283 INIGISFASGV

-299 GQRLTDEIAHLETM
+299 GERLNAELSSLESI
-313 KPAGIELNYFYNQA
+313 KPAGLDMSYFYNQA
-327 AEVDASVQD
+327 QEVDDSVKA
-336 FIVSLGQAVAIVIL
+336 FVISLAEAVAIVII
-350 VLLFAMGIRSGII
+350 VLLFTMGLRSGVI

-375 FILMEYNDIEL
+375 FILMNYNNIEL

-413 VGLKKGRTKMQAA
+413 VGLKKGRTKVQAA
-426 SDIVKQTQWPLLGA
+426 VDIVKQTQWPLLGA

-453 SEDATGEFMGSLF
+453 SQDATGEFMGSLF
-466 WVLCYSLFLSWITAL
+466 WVLCFSLFLSWVTAITL
-481 TITPFLADLLLK
+481 TPFLADLLLK
-493 EENVS
+493 EEEKDTNGE
-498 NNADGADAQQSASQQ
+498 D
-513 EYDDPYKGW
+513 EDPYKGW
-522 LFVLFGWTLKLAMR
+522 LFVVFGALLKFSLR
-536 FRWVTVVSMVALLFT
+536 FRWMTVAAMVALLVG
-551 AVFAFGM
+551 AVIAFGN

-583 IRETIKQ
+583 IRQTIKQ
-590 TERVEKYVREQEHVE
+590 AEKVESYIRQQDDID
-605 FVSTSVGQ
+605 FVSVSIGQ

-625 QSYEAYAQLQ
+625 KSYEAYAQFQ
-635 VRTTDRENM
+635 VRTTDRDNM
-644 FVVLNGL
+644 FKLLHKLDDNL
-651 TGELSRQFDTPT
+651 AKTFDEPT
-663 FQFKLM
+663 FQFKLI

-682 ITGSDP
+682 ITGPDP
-688 QVLREIALQV
+688 KVLRELAVQL

-740 LSNTLQMTF
+740 LSSTLQMAF
-749 GGSAMGLLRDGA
+749 GGSTFGVLRDGTHT
-761 DILPIVGRLPES
+761 LPIMMRLPEA

-781 QNAKIWS
+781 QNVKIWS
-788 PSLQAYVPIDQ
+788 PSLQTYIPVDQ
-799 VIDGVSLSWDEPLI
+799 IIDGVELDWSEPLI
-813 KRRDRKRTLTV
+813 QRRDRKRTLTV
-824 LADHDVLSEDTA
+824 LADHDVLSDDTA
-836 AALFTRIQPKVMALD
+836 ASLFARVQPKVMALHI
-851 LPDGYGISWGGEY
+851 PEGYEITWGGEY

-871 DSLFG
+871 EGLFG
-876 SLPMGYLLMFV
+876 SLPMGYLLMFI
-887 ITMLLFNSLKKPL
+887 ITILLFNSIKKPL

-905 VPLSIIGVS
+905 VPLSIIGVA
-914 FGLLLWNMPFSFT
+914 FGLLTTNMPFSFT

-945 LMDQIN
+945 LLDQIN
-951 IEMDSGKD
+951 LELESGKD
-959 PYLAIVDSAVS
+959 PYLAIVDSAIS

-982 ILGLVPLMFDAFF
+982 ILGMIPLVFDAFF

-1003 AGLGFATIL
+1003 AGLGFATVL
-1012 TLIVVPVMYSLLFK
+1012 TLIVVPVMFAILFR
-1026 IKPPKTVKSGS
+1026 IKPTT
-1037 NDHSNDHPNDSLLES
+1037 
-1052 QPNKG
+1052 
-1057 KALEA
+1057 A
-1062 AEAL
+1062 

>member
-45 AMVVATYPGATPQ
+45 AMIVATYPGATSK
-58 EVEEELTYPLE
+58 EVEEELTYSLE
-69 KEIRRL
+69 KEIRKL
-75 PYIDKITSTSSSGMS
+75 PYIDRITSTSSNGMS

-110 EMRRKINDLKPTLPA
+110 EMRRKINDLQPTLPQ
-125 GVNSLSII
+125 GVQSLQII
-133 DDFGDVFG
+133 DDFGDVYG
-141 VMIML
+141 VMLML
-146 SGEGY
+146 TGDDY
-151 DYVELKRYADVMSR
+151 DYVELKRYADHLR
-165 DLEMVDGVG
+165 REIELVDGVG
-174 KVSIAGDQQEMLF
+174 KVDIAGDQQEMLF
-187 VEVSLDRLASLNLD
+187 VEISLDRLASLNLD
-201 MSRVAGLLNQQNN
+201 MNVVSGLLNQQNN
-214 VVSSGEV
+214 VVSAGEV

-234 TLNSVESLENLIIHG
+234 TLNTVQALENLIIHG
-249 RDTGNLIRLKDVATV
+249 RDTGNLIRLKDVATIT
-264 VRGIQEK
+264 RSIQEK
-271 PTNVVTY
+271 PGNMILF
-278 NGKPA
+278 NGKKA
-283 INLGVSFASGV
+283 INIGISFASGV

-299 GQRLTDEIAHLETM
+299 GERLNAELSSLESI
-313 KPAGIELNYFYNQA
+313 KPAGLDMSYFYNQA
-327 AEVDASVQD
+327 QEVDDSVKA
-336 FIVSLGQAVAIVIL
+336 FVISLAEAVAIVII
-350 VLLFAMGIRSGII
+350 VLLFTMGLRSGVI

-375 FILMEYNDIEL
+375 FILMNYNNIEL

-413 VGLKKGRTKMQAA
+413 VGLKKGRTKVQAA
-426 SDIVKQTQWPLLGA
+426 VDIVKQTQWPLLGA

-453 SEDATGEFMGSLF
+453 SQDATGEFMGSLF
-466 WVLCYSLFLSWITAL
+466 WVLCFSLFLSWVTAITL
-481 TITPFLADLLLK
+481 TPFLADLLLK
-493 EENVS
+493 EEEKDTNGE
-498 NNADGADAQQSASQQ
+498 D
-513 EYDDPYKGW
+513 EDPYKGW
-522 LFVLFGWTLKLAMR
+522 LFVVFGALLKFSLR
-536 FRWVTVVSMVALLFT
+536 FRWMTVAAMVALLVG
-551 AVFAFGM
+551 AVIAFGN

-583 IRETIKQ
+583 IRQTIKQ
-590 TERVEKYVREQEHVE
+590 AETVESYIRQQDDID
-605 FVSTSVGQ
+605 FVSVSIGQ

-625 QSYEAYAQLQ
+625 KSYEAYAQFQ
-635 VRTTDRENM
+635 VRTTDRDNM
-644 FVVLNGL
+644 FKLLHKLDDNL
-651 TGELSRQFDTPT
+651 AKTFDEPT

-682 ITGSDP
+682 ITGPDP
-688 QVLREIALQV
+688 KVLRELAVQV

-740 LSNTLQMTF
+740 LSSTLQMAF
-749 GGSAMGLLRDGA
+749 GGSTFGVLRDGTHT
-761 DILPIVGRLPES
+761 LPIMMRLPEA

-781 QNAKIWS
+781 QNVKIWS
-788 PSLQAYVPIDQ
+788 PSLQTYIPVDQ
-799 VIDGVSLSWDEPLI
+799 IIDGVELDWSEPLI
-813 KRRDRKRTLTV
+813 QRRDRKRTLTV
-824 LADHDVLSEDTA
+824 LADHDVLSDDTA
-836 AALFTRIQPKVMALD
+836 ASLFARVQPKVMALHI
-851 LPDGYGISWGGEY
+851 PEGYEITWGGEY

-871 DSLFG
+871 EGLFG
-876 SLPMGYLLMFV
+876 SLPMGYLLMFI
-887 ITMLLFNSLKKPL
+887 ITILLFNSIKKPL

-905 VPLSIIGVS
+905 VPLSIIGVA
-914 FGLLLWNMPFSFT
+914 FGLLTTNMPFSFT

-945 LMDQIN
+945 LLDQIN
-951 IEMDSGKD
+951 LELESGKD
-959 PYLAIVDSAVS
+959 PYLAIVDSAIS

-982 ILGLVPLMFDAFF
+982 ILGMIPLVFDAFF

-1003 AGLGFATIL
+1003 AGLGFATVL
-1012 TLIVVPVMYSLLFK
+1012 TLIVVPVMFAILFR
-1026 IKPPKTVKSGS
+1026 IKSTT
-1037 NDHSNDHPNDSLLES
+1037 
-1052 QPNKG
+1052 
-1057 KALEA
+1057 A
-1062 AEAL
+1062 

>member
-45 AMVVATYPGATPQ
+45 AMIVATYPGATSK

-69 KEIRRL
+69 KEIRKL
-75 PYIDKITSTSSSGMS
+75 PYIDRITSTSSNGMS

-110 EMRRKINDLKPTLPA
+110 EMRRKINDLQPTLPQ
-125 GVNSLSII
+125 GVQSLQII
-133 DDFGDVFG
+133 DDFGDVYG
-141 VMIML
+141 VMLML
-146 SGEGY
+146 TGDDY
-151 DYVELKRYADVMSR
+151 DYVELKRYADHLR
-165 DLEMVDGVG
+165 REIELVDGVG
-174 KVSIAGDQQEMLF
+174 KVDIAGDQQEMLF
-187 VEVSLDRLASLNLD
+187 VEISLDRLASLNLD
-201 MSRVAGLLNQQNN
+201 MNVVSGLLNQQNN
-214 VVSSGEV
+214 VVSAGEV

-234 TLNSVESLENLIIHG
+234 TLNTVQALENLIIHG
-249 RDTGNLIRLKDVATV
+249 RDTGNLIRLKDVATIT
-264 VRGIQEK
+264 RSIQEK
-271 PTNVVTY
+271 PGNMILF
-278 NGKPA
+278 NGKKA
-283 INLGVSFASGV
+283 INIGISFASGV

-299 GQRLTDEIAHLETM
+299 GERLNAELSSLESI
-313 KPAGIELNYFYNQA
+313 KPAGLDMSYFYNQA
-327 AEVDASVQD
+327 QEVDDSVKA
-336 FIVSLGQAVAIVIL
+336 FVISLAEAVAIVII
-350 VLLFAMGIRSGII
+350 VLLFTMGLRSGVI

-375 FILMEYNDIEL
+375 FILMNYNNIEL

-413 VGLKKGRTKMQAA
+413 VGLKKGRTKVQAA
-426 SDIVKQTQWPLLGA
+426 VDIVKQTQWPLLGA

-453 SEDATGEFMGSLF
+453 SQDATGEFMGSLF
-466 WVLCYSLFLSWITAL
+466 WVLCFSLFLSWVTAITL
-481 TITPFLADLLLK
+481 TPFLADLLLK
-493 EENVS
+493 EEEKDTNGE
-498 NNADGADAQQSASQQ
+498 D
-513 EYDDPYKGW
+513 EDPYKGW
-522 LFVLFGWTLKLAMR
+522 LFVVFGALLKFSLR
-536 FRWVTVVSMVALLFT
+536 FRWMTVAAMVALLVG
-551 AVFAFGM
+551 AVIAFGN

-583 IRETIKQ
+583 IRQTIKQ
-590 TERVEKYVREQEHVE
+590 AETVESYIRQQDDID
-605 FVSTSVGQ
+605 FVSVSIGQ

-625 QSYEAYAQLQ
+625 KSYEAYAQFQ
-635 VRTTDRENM
+635 VRTTDRDNM
-644 FVVLNGL
+644 FKLLHKLDDNL
-651 TGELSRQFDTPT
+651 AKTFDAPT

-682 ITGSDP
+682 ITGPDP
-688 QVLREIALQV
+688 KVLRELAVQV

-740 LSNTLQMTF
+740 LSSTLQMAF
-749 GGSAMGLLRDGA
+749 GGSTFGVLRDGTHT
-761 DILPIVGRLPES
+761 LPIMMRLPEA

-781 QNAKIWS
+781 QNVKIWS
-788 PSLQAYVPIDQ
+788 PSLQTYIPVDQ
-799 VIDGVSLSWDEPLI
+799 IIDGVELDWSEPLI
-813 KRRDRKRTLTV
+813 QRRDRKRTLTV
-824 LADHDVLSEDTA
+824 LADHDVLSDDTA
-836 AALFTRIQPKVMALD
+836 ASLFARVQPKVMALHI
-851 LPDGYGISWGGEY
+851 PEGYEITWGGEY

-871 DSLFG
+871 EGLFG
-876 SLPMGYLLMFV
+876 SLPMGYLLMFI
-887 ITMLLFNSLKKPL
+887 ITILLFNSIKKPL

-905 VPLSIIGVS
+905 VPLSIIGVA
-914 FGLLLWNMPFSFT
+914 FGLLTTNMPFSFT

-945 LMDQIN
+945 LLDQIN
-951 IEMDSGKD
+951 LELESGKD
-959 PYLAIVDSAVS
+959 PYLAIVDSAIS

-982 ILGLVPLMFDAFF
+982 ILGMIPLVFDAFF

-1003 AGLGFATIL
+1003 AGLGFATVL
-1012 TLIVVPVMYSLLFK
+1012 TLIVVPVMFAILFR
-1026 IKPPKTVKSGS
+1026 IKPTT
-1037 NDHSNDHPNDSLLES
+1037 
-1052 QPNKG
+1052 
-1057 KALEA
+1057 A
-1062 AEAL
+1062 

>member
-45 AMVVATYPGATPQ
+45 AMIVATYPGATSK

-69 KEIRRL
+69 KEIRKL
-75 PYIDKITSTSSSGMS
+75 PYIDRITSTSSNGMS

-110 EMRRKINDLKPTLPA
+110 EMRRKINDLQPTLPQ
-125 GVNSLSII
+125 GVQSLQII
-133 DDFGDVFG
+133 DDFGDVYG
-141 VMIML
+141 VMLML
-146 SGEGY
+146 TGDDY
-151 DYVELKRYADVMSR
+151 DYVELKRYADHLR
-165 DLEMVDGVG
+165 REIELVDGVG
-174 KVSIAGDQQEMLF
+174 KVDIAGDQQEMLF
-187 VEVSLDRLASLNLD
+187 VEISLDRLASLNLD
-201 MSRVAGLLNQQNN
+201 MNVVSGLLNQQNN
-214 VVSSGEV
+214 VVSAGEV

-234 TLNSVESLENLIIHG
+234 TLNTVQALENLIIHG
-249 RDTGNLIRLKDVATV
+249 RDTGNLIRLKDVATIT
-264 VRGIQEK
+264 RGIQEK
-271 PTNVVTY
+271 PGNMILF
-278 NGKPA
+278 NGKKA
-283 INLGVSFASGV
+283 INIGISFASGV

-299 GQRLTDEIAHLETM
+299 GERLNAELSSLESI
-313 KPAGIELNYFYNQA
+313 KPAGLDMSYFYNQA
-327 AEVDASVQD
+327 QEVDDSVKA
-336 FIVSLGQAVAIVIL
+336 FVISLAEAVAIVII
-350 VLLFAMGIRSGII
+350 VLLFTMGLRSGVI

-375 FILMEYNDIEL
+375 FILMNYNNIEL

-413 VGLKKGRTKMQAA
+413 VGLKKGRTKVQAA
-426 SDIVKQTQWPLLGA
+426 VDIVKQTQWPLLGA

-453 SEDATGEFMGSLF
+453 SQDATGEFMGSLF
-466 WVLCYSLFLSWITAL
+466 WVLCFSLFLSWVTAITL
-481 TITPFLADLLLK
+481 TPFLADLLLK
-493 EENVS
+493 EEEKDTNGE
-498 NNADGADAQQSASQQ
+498 D
-513 EYDDPYKGW
+513 EDPYKGW
-522 LFVLFGWTLKLAMR
+522 LFVVFGALLKFSLR
-536 FRWVTVVSMVALLFT
+536 FRWMTVAAMVALLVG
-551 AVFAFGM
+551 AVIAFGN

-583 IRETIKQ
+583 IRQTIKQ
-590 TERVEKYVREQEHVE
+590 AETVESYIRQQDDID
-605 FVSTSVGQ
+605 FVSVSIGQ

-625 QSYEAYAQLQ
+625 KSYEAYAQFQ
-635 VRTTDRENM
+635 VRTTDRDNM
-644 FVVLNGL
+644 FKLLHKLDDNL
-651 TGELSRQFDTPT
+651 AKTFDEPT

-682 ITGSDP
+682 ITGPDP
-688 QVLREIALQV
+688 KVLRELAVQV

-740 LSNTLQMTF
+740 LSSTLQMAF
-749 GGSAMGLLRDGA
+749 GGSTFGVLRDGTHT
-761 DILPIVGRLPES
+761 LPIMMRLPEA

-781 QNAKIWS
+781 QNVKIWS
-788 PSLQAYVPIDQ
+788 PSLQTYIPVDQ
-799 VIDGVSLSWDEPLI
+799 IIDGVELDWSEPLI
-813 KRRDRKRTLTV
+813 QRRDRKRTLTV
-824 LADHDVLSEDTA
+824 LADHDVLSDDTA
-836 AALFTRIQPKVMALD
+836 ASLFTRVQPKVMALHI
-851 LPDGYGISWGGEY
+851 PEGYEITWGGEY

-871 DSLFG
+871 EGLFG
-876 SLPMGYLLMFV
+876 SLPMGYLLMFI
-887 ITMLLFNSLKKPL
+887 ITILLFNSIKKTL

-905 VPLSIIGVS
+905 VPLSIIGVA
-914 FGLLLWNMPFSFT
+914 FGLLTTNMPFSFT

-945 LMDQIN
+945 LLDQIN
-951 IEMDSGKD
+951 LELESGKD
-959 PYLAIVDSAVS
+959 PYLAIVDSAIS

-982 ILGLVPLMFDAFF
+982 ILGMIPLVFDAFF

-1003 AGLGFATIL
+1003 AGLGFATVL
-1012 TLIVVPVMYSLLFK
+1012 TLIVVPVMFAILFR
-1026 IKPPKTVKSGS
+1026 IKPTT
-1037 NDHSNDHPNDSLLES
+1037 
-1052 QPNKG
+1052 
-1057 KALEA
+1057 A
-1062 AEAL
+1062 

>member
-45 AMVVATYPGATPQ
+45 AMIVATYPGATSK

-69 KEIRRL
+69 KEIRKL
-75 PYIDKITSTSSSGMS
+75 PYIDRITSTSSNGMS

-110 EMRRKINDLKPTLPA
+110 EMRRKINDLQPTLPQ
-125 GVNSLSII
+125 GVQSLQII
-133 DDFGDVFG
+133 DDFGDVYG
-141 VMIML
+141 VMLML
-146 SGEGY
+146 TGDDY
-151 DYVELKRYADVMSR
+151 DYVELKRYADHLR
-165 DLEMVDGVG
+165 REIELVDGVG
-174 KVSIAGDQQEMLF
+174 KVDIAGDQQEMLF
-187 VEVSLDRLASLNLD
+187 VEISLDRLASLNLD
-201 MSRVAGLLNQQNN
+201 MNVVSGLLNQQNN
-214 VVSSGEV
+214 VVSAGEV

-234 TLNSVESLENLIIHG
+234 TLNTVQALENLIIHG
-249 RDTGNLIRLKDVATV
+249 RDTGNLIRLKDVATIT
-264 VRGIQEK
+264 RGIQEK
-271 PTNVVTY
+271 PGNMILF
-278 NGKPA
+278 NGKKA
-283 INLGVSFASGV
+283 INIGISFASGV

-299 GQRLTDEIAHLETM
+299 GERLNAELSSLESI
-313 KPAGIELNYFYNQA
+313 KPAGLDMSYFYNQA
-327 AEVDASVQD
+327 QEVDDSVKA
-336 FIVSLGQAVAIVIL
+336 FVISLAEAVAIVII
-350 VLLFAMGIRSGII
+350 VLLFTMGLRSGVI

-375 FILMEYNDIEL
+375 FILMNYNNIEL

-413 VGLKKGRTKMQAA
+413 VGLKKGRTKVQAA
-426 SDIVKQTQWPLLGA
+426 VDIVKQTQWPLLGA

-453 SEDATGEFMGSLF
+453 SQDATGEFMGSLF
-466 WVLCYSLFLSWITAL
+466 WVLCFSLFLSWVTAITL
-481 TITPFLADLLLK
+481 TPFLADLLLK
-493 EENVS
+493 EEEKDKNGE
-498 NNADGADAQQSASQQ
+498 D
-513 EYDDPYKGW
+513 EDPYKGW
-522 LFVLFGWTLKLAMR
+522 LFVVFGALLKFSLR
-536 FRWVTVVSMVALLFT
+536 FRWMTVAAMVALLVG
-551 AVFAFGM
+551 AVIAFGN

-583 IRETIKQ
+583 IRQTIKQ
-590 TERVEKYVREQEHVE
+590 AEKVESYIRQQDDID
-605 FVSTSVGQ
+605 FVSVSIGQ

-625 QSYEAYAQLQ
+625 KSYEAYAQFQ
-635 VRTTDRENM
+635 VRTTDRDNM
-644 FVVLNGL
+644 FKLLHKLDDNL
-651 TGELSRQFDTPT
+651 AKTFDEPT

-669 EFGPSPASKIEAR
+669 EFGPSPASRIEAR
-682 ITGSDP
+682 ITGPDP
-688 QVLREIALQV
+688 KVLRELAVQV

-740 LSNTLQMTF
+740 LSSTLQMAF
-749 GGSAMGLLRDGA
+749 GGSTFGVLRDGTHT
-761 DILPIVGRLPES
+761 LPIMMRLPEA

-781 QNAKIWS
+781 QNVKIWS
-788 PSLQAYVPIDQ
+788 PSLQTYIPVDQ
-799 VIDGVSLSWDEPLI
+799 IIDGVELDWSEPLI
-813 KRRDRKRTLTV
+813 QRRDRKRTLTV
-824 LADHDVLSEDTA
+824 LADHDVLSDDTA
-836 AALFTRIQPKVMALD
+836 ASLFARVQPKVMALHI
-851 LPDGYGISWGGEY
+851 PEGYEITWGGEY

-871 DSLFG
+871 EGLFG
-876 SLPMGYLLMFV
+876 SLPMGYLLMFI
-887 ITMLLFNSLKKPL
+887 ITILLFNSIKKPL

-905 VPLSIIGVS
+905 VPLSIIGVA
-914 FGLLLWNMPFSFT
+914 FGLLTTNMPFSFT

-945 LMDQIN
+945 LLDQIN
-951 IEMDSGKD
+951 LELESGKD
-959 PYLAIVDSAVS
+959 PYLAIVDSAIS

-982 ILGLVPLMFDAFF
+982 ILGMIPLVFDAFF

-1003 AGLGFATIL
+1003 AGLGFATVL
-1012 TLIVVPVMYSLLFK
+1012 TLIVVPVMFAILFR
-1026 IKPPKTVKSGS
+1026 IKPTT
-1037 NDHSNDHPNDSLLES
+1037 
-1052 QPNKG
+1052 
-1057 KALEA
+1057 A
-1062 AEAL
+1062 

>member
-45 AMVVATYPGATPQ
+45 AMIVATYPGATSK

-69 KEIRRL
+69 KEIRKL
-75 PYIDKITSTSSSGMS
+75 PYIDRITSTSSNGMS

-110 EMRRKINDLKPTLPA
+110 EMRRKINDLQPTLPQ
-125 GVNSLSII
+125 GVQSLQII
-133 DDFGDVFG
+133 DDFGDVYG
-141 VMIML
+141 VMLML
-146 SGEGY
+146 TGDDY
-151 DYVELKRYADVMSR
+151 DYVELKRYADHLR
-165 DLEMVDGVG
+165 REIELVDGVG
-174 KVSIAGDQQEMLF
+174 KVDIAGDQQEMLF
-187 VEVSLDRLASLNLD
+187 VEISLDRLASLNLD
-201 MSRVAGLLNQQNN
+201 MNVVSGLLNQQNN
-214 VVSSGEV
+214 VVSAGEV

-234 TLNSVESLENLIIHG
+234 TLNTVQALENLIIHG
-249 RDTGNLIRLKDVATV
+249 RDTGNLIRLKDVATIT
-264 VRGIQEK
+264 RSIQEK
-271 PTNVVTY
+271 PGNMILF
-278 NGKPA
+278 NGKKA
-283 INLGVSFASGV
+283 INIGISFASGV

-299 GQRLTDEIAHLETM
+299 GERLNAELSSLESI
-313 KPAGIELNYFYNQA
+313 KPAGLDMSYFYNQA
-327 AEVDASVQD
+327 QEVDDSVKA
-336 FIVSLGQAVAIVIL
+336 FVISLAEAVAIVII
-350 VLLFAMGIRSGII
+350 VLLFTMGLRSGVI

-375 FILMEYNDIEL
+375 FILMNYNNIEL

-413 VGLKKGRTKMQAA
+413 VGLKKGRTKVQAA
-426 SDIVKQTQWPLLGA
+426 VDIVKQTQWPLLGA

-453 SEDATGEFMGSLF
+453 SQDATGEFMGSLF
-466 WVLCYSLFLSWITAL
+466 WVLCFSLFLSWVTAITL
-481 TITPFLADLLLK
+481 TPFLADLLLK
-493 EENVS
+493 EEEKDTNGE
-498 NNADGADAQQSASQQ
+498 D
-513 EYDDPYKGW
+513 EDPYKGW
-522 LFVLFGWTLKLAMR
+522 LFVVFGALLKFSLR
-536 FRWVTVVSMVALLFT
+536 FRWMTVAAMVALLVG
-551 AVFAFGM
+551 AVIAFGN

-583 IRETIKQ
+583 IRQTIKQ
-590 TERVEKYVREQEHVE
+590 AEKVESYIRQQDDID
-605 FVSTSVGQ
+605 FVSVSIGQ

-625 QSYEAYAQLQ
+625 KSYEAYAQFQ
-635 VRTTDRENM
+635 VRTTDRDNM
-644 FVVLNGL
+644 FKLLHKLDDNL
-651 TGELSRQFDTPT
+651 AKTFDEPT

-682 ITGSDP
+682 ITGPDP
-688 QVLREIALQV
+688 KVLRELAVQV
-698 EDILHTDPGARNIRH
+698 EDILHTDQGARNIRH

-740 LSNTLQMTF
+740 LSSTLQMAF
-749 GGSAMGLLRDGA
+749 GGSTFGVLRDGTHT
-761 DILPIVGRLPES
+761 LPIMMRLPEA

-781 QNAKIWS
+781 QNVKIWS
-788 PSLQAYVPIDQ
+788 PSLQTYIPVDQ
-799 VIDGVSLSWDEPLI
+799 IIDGVELDWSEPLI
-813 KRRDRKRTLTV
+813 QRRDRKRTLTV
-824 LADHDVLSEDTA
+824 LADHDVLSDDTA
-836 AALFTRIQPKVMALD
+836 ASLFARVQPKVMALHI
-851 LPDGYGISWGGEY
+851 PEGYEITWGGEY

-871 DSLFG
+871 EGLFG
-876 SLPMGYLLMFV
+876 SLPMGYLLMFI
-887 ITMLLFNSLKKPL
+887 ITILLFNSIKKPL

-905 VPLSIIGVS
+905 VPLSIIGVA
-914 FGLLLWNMPFSFT
+914 FGLLTTNMPFSFT

-945 LMDQIN
+945 LLDQIN
-951 IEMDSGKD
+951 LELESGKD
-959 PYLAIVDSAVS
+959 PYLAIVDSAIS

-982 ILGLVPLMFDAFF
+982 ILGMIPLVFDAFF

-1003 AGLGFATIL
+1003 AGLGFATVL
-1012 TLIVVPVMYSLLFK
+1012 TLIVVPVMFAILFR
-1026 IKPPKTVKSGS
+1026 IKPTT
-1037 NDHSNDHPNDSLLES
+1037 
-1052 QPNKG
+1052 
-1057 KALEA
+1057 A
-1062 AEAL
+1062 

>member
-45 AMVVATYPGATPQ
+45 AMIVATYPGATSK

-69 KEIRRL
+69 KEIRKL
-75 PYIDKITSTSSSGMS
+75 PYIDRITSTSSNGMS

-110 EMRRKINDLKPTLPA
+110 EMRRKINDLQPTLPQ
-125 GVNSLSII
+125 GVQSLQII
-133 DDFGDVFG
+133 DDFGDVYG
-141 VMIML
+141 VMLML
-146 SGEGY
+146 TGDDY
-151 DYVELKRYADVMSR
+151 DYVELKRYADHLR
-165 DLEMVDGVG
+165 REIELVDGVG
-174 KVSIAGDQQEMLF
+174 KVDIAGDQQEMLF
-187 VEVSLDRLASLNLD
+187 VEISLDRLASLNLD
-201 MSRVAGLLNQQNN
+201 MNVVSGLLNQQNN
-214 VVSSGEV
+214 VVSAGEV

-234 TLNSVESLENLIIHG
+234 TLNTVQALENLIIHG
-249 RDTGNLIRLKDVATV
+249 RDTGNLIRLKDVATIT
-264 VRGIQEK
+264 RSIQEK
-271 PTNVVTY
+271 PGNMILF
-278 NGKPA
+278 NGKKA
-283 INLGVSFASGV
+283 INIGISFASGV

-299 GQRLTDEIAHLETM
+299 GERLNAELSSLESI
-313 KPAGIELNYFYNQA
+313 KPAGLDMSYFYNQA
-327 AEVDASVQD
+327 QEVDDSVKA
-336 FIVSLGQAVAIVIL
+336 FVISLAEAVAIVII
-350 VLLFAMGIRSGII
+350 VLLFTMGLRSGVI

-375 FILMEYNDIEL
+375 FILMNYNNIEL

-413 VGLKKGRTKMQAA
+413 VGLKKGRTKVQAA
-426 SDIVKQTQWPLLGA
+426 IDIVKQTQWPLLGA

-453 SEDATGEFMGSLF
+453 SQDATGEFMGSLF
-466 WVLCYSLFLSWITAL
+466 WVLCFSLFLSWVTAITL
-481 TITPFLADLLLK
+481 TPFLADLLLK
-493 EENVS
+493 EEEKDTNGE
-498 NNADGADAQQSASQQ
+498 D
-513 EYDDPYKGW
+513 EDPYKGW
-522 LFVLFGWTLKLAMR
+522 LFVVFGALLKFSLR
-536 FRWVTVVSMVALLFT
+536 FRWMTVAAMVALLVG
-551 AVFAFGM
+551 AVIAFGN

-583 IRETIKQ
+583 IRQTIKQ
-590 TERVEKYVREQEHVE
+590 AEKVESYIRQQDDID
-605 FVSTSVGQ
+605 FVSVSIGQ

-625 QSYEAYAQLQ
+625 KSYEAYAQFQ
-635 VRTTDRENM
+635 VRTTDRDNM
-644 FVVLNGL
+644 FKLLHKLDDNL
-651 TGELSRQFDTPT
+651 AKTFDEPT

-682 ITGSDP
+682 ITGPDP
-688 QVLREIALQV
+688 KVLRELAVQV

-740 LSNTLQMTF
+740 LSSTLQMAF
-749 GGSAMGLLRDGA
+749 GGSTFGVLRDGTHT
-761 DILPIVGRLPES
+761 LPIMMRLPEA

-781 QNAKIWS
+781 QNVKIWS
-788 PSLQAYVPIDQ
+788 PSLQTYIPVDQ
-799 VIDGVSLSWDEPLI
+799 IIDGVELDWSEPLI
-813 KRRDRKRTLTV
+813 QRRDRKRTLTV
-824 LADHDVLSEDTA
+824 LADHDVLSDDTA
-836 AALFTRIQPKVMALD
+836 ASLFARVQPKVMALHI
-851 LPDGYGISWGGEY
+851 PEGYEITWGGEY

-871 DSLFG
+871 EGLFG
-876 SLPMGYLLMFV
+876 SLPMGYLLMFI
-887 ITMLLFNSLKKPL
+887 ITILLFNSIKKPL

-905 VPLSIIGVS
+905 VPLSIIGVA
-914 FGLLLWNMPFSFT
+914 FGLLTTNMPFSFT

-945 LMDQIN
+945 LLDQIN
-951 IEMDSGKD
+951 LELESGKD
-959 PYLAIVDSAVS
+959 PYLAIVDSAIS

-982 ILGLVPLMFDAFF
+982 ILGMIPLVFDAFF

-1003 AGLGFATIL
+1003 AGLGFATVL
-1012 TLIVVPVMYSLLFK
+1012 TLIVVPVMFAILFR
-1026 IKPPKTVKSGS
+1026 IKPTT
-1037 NDHSNDHPNDSLLES
+1037 
-1052 QPNKG
+1052 
-1057 KALEA
+1057 A
-1062 AEAL
+1062 

>member
-45 AMVVATYPGATPQ
+45 AMIVATYPGATSK

-69 KEIRRL
+69 KEIRKL
-75 PYIDKITSTSSSGMS
+75 PYIDRITSTSSNGMS

-110 EMRRKINDLKPTLPA
+110 EMRRKINDLQPILPQ
-125 GVNSLSII
+125 GVQSLQII
-133 DDFGDVFG
+133 DDFGDVYG
-141 VMIML
+141 VMLML
-146 SGEGY
+146 TGDDY
-151 DYVELKRYADVMSR
+151 DYVELKRYADHLR
-165 DLEMVDGVG
+165 REIELVDGVG
-174 KVSIAGDQQEMLF
+174 KVDIAGDQQEMLF
-187 VEVSLDRLASLNLD
+187 VEISLDRLASLNLD
-201 MSRVAGLLNQQNN
+201 MNVVSGLLNQQNN
-214 VVSSGEV
+214 VVSAGEV

-234 TLNSVESLENLIIHG
+234 TLNTVQALENLIIHG
-249 RDTGNLIRLKDVATV
+249 RDTGNLIRLKDVATIT
-264 VRGIQEK
+264 RGIQEK
-271 PTNVVTY
+271 PGNMILF
-278 NGKPA
+278 NGKKA
-283 INLGVSFASGV
+283 INIGISFASGV

-299 GQRLTDEIAHLETM
+299 GERLNAELSSLESI
-313 KPAGIELNYFYNQA
+313 KPAGLDMSYFYNQA
-327 AEVDASVQD
+327 QEVDDSVKA
-336 FIVSLGQAVAIVIL
+336 FVISLAEAVAIVII
-350 VLLFAMGIRSGII
+350 VLLFTMGLRSGVI

-375 FILMEYNDIEL
+375 FILMNYNNIEL

-413 VGLKKGRTKMQAA
+413 VGLKKGRTKIQAA
-426 SDIVKQTQWPLLGA
+426 VDIVKQTQWPLLGA

-445 TAFAPIGL
+445 NAFAPIGL
-453 SEDATGEFMGSLF
+453 SQDATGEFMGSLF
-466 WVLCYSLFLSWITAL
+466 WVLCFSLFLSWVTAITL
-481 TITPFLADLLLK
+481 TPFLADLLLK
-493 EENVS
+493 EEEKDTN
-498 NNADGADAQQSASQQ
+498 G
-513 EYDDPYKGW
+513 EEEDPYKGW
-522 LFVLFGWTLKLAMR
+522 LFVVFGALLKFSLR
-536 FRWVTVVSMVALLFT
+536 FRWMTVAAMVVLLVG
-551 AVFAFGM
+551 AVIAFGN

-583 IRETIKQ
+583 IRQTIKQ
-590 TERVEKYVREQEHVE
+590 AEKVESYIRQQDDID
-605 FVSTSVGQ
+605 FVSVSIGQ

-625 QSYEAYAQLQ
+625 KSYEAYAQFQ
-635 VRTTDRENM
+635 VRATDRDNM
-644 FVVLNGL
+644 FKLLHKLDDNL
-651 TGELSRQFDTPT
+651 AKAFDAPT

-682 ITGSDP
+682 ITGPDP
-688 QVLREIALQV
+688 KVLRELAVQV

-740 LSNTLQMTF
+740 LSSTLQMAF
-749 GGSAMGLLRDGA
+749 GGSTFGVLRDGTHT
-761 DILPIVGRLPES
+761 LPIMMRLPEA

-781 QNAKIWS
+781 QNVKIWS
-788 PSLQAYVPIDQ
+788 PSLQTYIPVDQ
-799 VIDGVSLSWDEPLI
+799 IIDGVELDWSEPLI
-813 KRRDRKRTLTV
+813 QRRDRKRTLTV
-824 LADHDVLSEDTA
+824 LADHDVLSDDTA
-836 AALFTRIQPKVMALD
+836 ASLFARVQPKVMALHI
-851 LPDGYGISWGGEY
+851 PEGYEITWGGEY

-871 DSLFG
+871 EGLFG
-876 SLPMGYLLMFV
+876 SLPMGYLLMFI
-887 ITMLLFNSLKKPL
+887 ITILLFNSIKKPL

-905 VPLSIIGVS
+905 VPLSIIGVA
-914 FGLLLWNMPFSFT
+914 FGLLTTNMPFSFT

-945 LMDQIN
+945 LLDQIN
-951 IEMDSGKD
+951 LELESGKD
-959 PYLAIVDSAVS
+959 PYLAIVDSAIS

-982 ILGLVPLMFDAFF
+982 ILGMIPLVFDAFF

-1003 AGLGFATIL
+1003 AGLGFATVL
-1012 TLIVVPVMYSLLFK
+1012 TLIVVPVMFAILFR
-1026 IKPPKTVKSGS
+1026 IKPTT
-1037 NDHSNDHPNDSLLES
+1037 
-1052 QPNKG
+1052 
-1057 KALEA
+1057 A
-1062 AEAL
+1062 

>member
-45 AMVVATYPGATPQ
+45 AMIVATYPGATSK

-69 KEIRRL
+69 KEIRKL
-75 PYIDKITSTSSSGMS
+75 PYIDRITSTSSNGMS

-110 EMRRKINDLKPTLPA
+110 EMRRKINDLQPTLPQ
-125 GVNSLSII
+125 GVQSLQII
-133 DDFGDVFG
+133 DDFGDVYG
-141 VMIML
+141 VMLML
-146 SGEGY
+146 TGDDY
-151 DYVELKRYADVMSR
+151 DYVELKRYADHLR
-165 DLEMVDGVG
+165 REIELVDGVG
-174 KVSIAGDQQEMLF
+174 KVDIAGDQQEMLF
-187 VEVSLDRLASLNLD
+187 VEISLDRLASLNLD
-201 MSRVAGLLNQQNN
+201 MNVVSGLLNQQNN
-214 VVSSGEV
+214 VVSAGEV

-234 TLNSVESLENLIIHG
+234 TLNTVQALENLIIHG
-249 RDTGNLIRLKDVATV
+249 RDTGNLIRLKDVATIT
-264 VRGIQEK
+264 RSIQEK
-271 PTNVVTY
+271 PGNMILF
-278 NGKPA
+278 NGKKA
-283 INLGVSFASGV
+283 INIGISFASGV

-299 GQRLTDEIAHLETM
+299 GERLNAELSSLESI
-313 KPAGIELNYFYNQA
+313 KPAGLDMSYFYNQA
-327 AEVDASVQD
+327 QEVDDSVKA
-336 FIVSLGQAVAIVIL
+336 FVISLAEAVAIVII
-350 VLLFAMGIRSGII
+350 VLLFTMGLRSGVI

-375 FILMEYNDIEL
+375 FILMNYNNIEL

-413 VGLKKGRTKMQAA
+413 VGLKKGRTKVQAA
-426 SDIVKQTQWPLLGA
+426 VDIVKQTQWPLLGA

-453 SEDATGEFMGSLF
+453 SQDATGEFMGSLF
-466 WVLCYSLFLSWITAL
+466 WVLCFSLFLSWVTAITL
-481 TITPFLADLLLK
+481 TPFLADLLLK
-493 EENVS
+493 EEEKDTNRE
-498 NNADGADAQQSASQQ
+498 D
-513 EYDDPYKGW
+513 EDPYKGW
-522 LFVLFGWTLKLAMR
+522 LFVVFGALLKFSLR
-536 FRWVTVVSMVALLFT
+536 FRWMTVAAMVALLVG
-551 AVFAFGM
+551 AVIAFGN

-583 IRETIKQ
+583 IRQTIKQ
-590 TERVEKYVREQEHVE
+590 AEKVESYIRQQDDID
-605 FVSTSVGQ
+605 FVSVSIGQ

-625 QSYEAYAQLQ
+625 KSYEAYAQFQ
-635 VRTTDRENM
+635 VRTTDRDNM
-644 FVVLNGL
+644 FKLLHKLDDNL
-651 TGELSRQFDTPT
+651 AKTFDEPT

-682 ITGSDP
+682 ITGPDP
-688 QVLREIALQV
+688 KVLRELAVQV

-740 LSNTLQMTF
+740 LSSTLQMAF
-749 GGSAMGLLRDGA
+749 GGSTFGVLRDGTHT
-761 DILPIVGRLPES
+761 LPIMMRLPEA

-781 QNAKIWS
+781 QNVKIWS
-788 PSLQAYVPIDQ
+788 PSLQTYIPVDQ
-799 VIDGVSLSWDEPLI
+799 IIDGVELDWSEPLI
-813 KRRDRKRTLTV
+813 QRRDRKRTLTV
-824 LADHDVLSEDTA
+824 LADHDVLSDDTA
-836 AALFTRIQPKVMALD
+836 ASLFARVQPKVMALHI
-851 LPDGYGISWGGEY
+851 PEGYEITWGGEY

-871 DSLFG
+871 EGLFG
-876 SLPMGYLLMFV
+876 SLPMGYLLMFI
-887 ITMLLFNSLKKPL
+887 ITILLFNSIKKPL

-905 VPLSIIGVS
+905 VPLSIIGVA
-914 FGLLLWNMPFSFT
+914 FGLLTTNMPFSFT

-945 LMDQIN
+945 LLDQIN
-951 IEMDSGKD
+951 LELESGKD
-959 PYLAIVDSAVS
+959 PYLAIVDSAIS

-982 ILGLVPLMFDAFF
+982 ILGMIPLMFDAFF

-1003 AGLGFATIL
+1003 AGLGFATVL
-1012 TLIVVPVMYSLLFK
+1012 TLIVVPVMFAILFR
-1026 IKPPKTVKSGS
+1026 IKPTT
-1037 NDHSNDHPNDSLLES
+1037 
-1052 QPNKG
+1052 
-1057 KALEA
+1057 A
-1062 AEAL
+1062 